1 MRFASIVKKVLA
13 FLLCLT
19 LLTSNVTVTNATSVD
34 TTDVFAEISTEMLKE
49 TKNAGQ
55 EENVSEADSDSN
67 AADLSDTESNVSGQY
82 KQSSDSD
89 GTGDTEKVKNT
100 ESSESTKV
108 TSNTGNATGTEA
120 VEGTEAIENTEVT
133 ESTEA
138 TEAIEETEKTE
149 ETEQPEL
156 KTVFDYSNDAVRV
169 VVTLSNETDLPAGA
183 ELVVAPVAVTAE
195 MEASIDKAMEG
206 GSKEKEKV
214 VAYDISFVKDGKEV
228 EPRATVQVQ
237 LSLAQVKEGD
247 SASVYHFDETKNEMV
262 DMNANTSADGEVI
275 FGTDH
280 FSKYVIVNHGDNNV
294 TVTIEHY
301 DNHKYQAQDEQSAK
315 IYSDDVCTMAPG
327 AKINDY
333 NKALNWDVDHVQVN
347 GEAFSKSELENI
359 EIHEDSVVKVFY
371 QAKNT
376 DYIGEASFYDYEV
389 IPYDKAGQQRA
400 DLSINADSNYPSGQ
414 RDNRF
419 TVGTV
424 SQNLSENQY
433 DTVTKKTGQNGTA
446 DDQHINVYTGGTG
459 ENAKKTGIVT
469 GLSDDYKEV
478 LFSVN
483 EPGVFPKD
491 GAAAAETKGL
501 TVKEGYRLKFSQ
513 SGDTYELKEVLGKE
527 DNVAATAGADFLPFG
542 NNNFYFGI
550 RYDVTFTLGDYI
562 GELNYSFTG
571 DDDLWVILDGK
582 QVVIDL
588 GGIHDALTD
597 TADLWNYIDRT
608 DKNKEHH
615 LTILYMERGAG
626 KANCNMKF
634 TLPNADVIKVVDD
647 DVPDIPP
654 EKPVDFTEKDV
665 EYHKTAKLTDWEN
678 REYQIDLDASSLATS
693 QSTVEKIQTVDAMM
707 VFDLSGSMNEILSGE
722 NHLKDI
728 GEFSS
733 VKNHLD
739 INKVYY
745 WNKYEKSGWW
755 PWTYD
760 ESVGMGTAAVSG
772 NVYAKYPVK
781 YIDGQWKKYVDG
793 SYQSISDSDV
803 MAVWTSKISALKDAA
818 SGFVTGISDT
828 SPDSLVGIATFY
840 GIGNGWNSSTE
851 GKLNHGLSK
860 VNKNEMLKSVNALFA
875 DGGTSPQKGLEHAY
889 SELQKAEDD
898 NKKYVILFSDGEPS
912 DSNDKTE
919 TEASAVKLKEAGY
932 TVITVGLGL
941 NNETATWLG
950 EKVASAGCAFTADTA
965 EELNKIFQNIQ
976 STITQSRSLT
986 GVQVTDIIDA
996 EFELTDAEI
1005 QRLRADG
1012 AQVTVNEDGTTTVT
1026 WLDQEVKPKE
1036 NSASGWQ
1043 KTIHIVAKESC
1054 LGGNNMTTNVNPN
1067 SFLSFGGTQLEL
1079 PQPTVN
1085 VKIDYQIT
1093 DTADTIFLGE
1103 NLENYAD
1110 DAEVRM
1116 KNADSAGL
1124 SQVNLTFY
1132 TDKNCKEEITQE
1144 NLKKERP
1151 KQDTAYYAKAF
1162 LPVEEATDA
1171 SNANST
1177 LNGVIYKNEA
1187 QVEAA
1192 HVDGEAYAGKYDV
1205 KVKTGTLIL
1214 TKKISKK
1221 DIRACEGDPIFTFKI
1236 TNQTTGDVYYKT
1248 LRFGENSAED
1258 QTTTAGMFNVKAQTT
1273 LEGLAQ
1279 GIYKVEELDTMG
1291 FTLKE
1296 FTADTNCASQ
1306 IAGNSAQFAVG
1317 IRSRDETCSFDAE
1330 DFVTTAADL
1339 HLQADCVNVTAKNNK
1354 TRSDGKLTDTD
1365 AVKNQFVIHE
1375 KANSTTDVDNHST
1388 TDVRK

>member
-1 MRFASIVKKVLA
+1 MKFAASVKKVIA
-13 FLLCLT
+13 FLLCLA
-19 LLTSNVTVTNATSVD
+19 LLTSNVTVTNASSVD
-34 TTDVFAEISTEMLKE
+34 TTDVFAEVSTEMLKE

-100 ESSESTKV
+100 ES
-108 TSNTGNATGTEA
+108 
-120 VEGTEAIENTEVT
+120 
-133 ESTEA
+133 TEA
-138 TEAIEETEKTE
+138 TEAIEETEETE

-156 KTVFDYSNDAVRV
+156 KMVFDYSNDAVRV

-183 ELVVAPVAVTAE
+183 ELVVAPVAVTTE

-206 GSKEKEKV
+206 ESKEKEEV

-228 EPRATVQVQ
+228 EPGATVQVQ

-247 SASVYHFDETKNEMV
+247 SASVYHFDETKNEML
-262 DMNANTSADGEVI
+262 DMNANTSADGEVT

-301 DNHKYQAQDEQSAK
+301 DNSKYQAQDEQSAK
-315 IYSDDVCTMAPG
+315 IYSDDVRTMAPG

-347 GEAFSKSELENI
+347 GKTFSKSELENI

-371 QAKNT
+371 QAKKT

-389 IPYDKAGQQRA
+389 IPYDTAGQQRA
-400 DLSINADSNYPSGQ
+400 DLSINADSNYPSE
-414 RDNRF
+414 RKDNRF

-433 DTVTKKTGQNGTA
+433 DTVTKKTGQNGTT

-513 SGDTYELKEVLGKE
+513 SGDTYELKEVLDKE

-722 NHLKDI
+722 NQLKDI

-976 STITQSRSLT
+976 STITQSRSLA

-1036 NSASGWQ
+1036 NGASGWQ

-1054 LGGNNMTTNVNPN
+1054 LGGNNVTTNVNPD

-1085 VKIDYQIT
+1085 VRIVYQIT

-1110 DAEVRM
+1110 DAAVRM
-1116 KNADSAGL
+1116 KDADSARL
-1124 SQVNLTFY
+1124 SQVYLTFY
-1132 TDKNCKEEITQE
+1132 TDKGCREEITQE
-1144 NLKKERP
+1144 NLKKEIP
-1151 KQDTAYYAKAF
+1151 KQDTTYYAKAF
-1162 LPVEEATDA
+1162 LPVEEATDD

-1248 LRFGENSAED
+1248 LRFGDNSAEN

-1317 IRSRDETCSFDAE
+1317 IRSRDEACSFDAE
-1330 DFVTTAADL
+1330 DFVTTAADS

-1375 KANSTTDVDNHST
+1375 KANSTTDVDNNFT

>member
-34 TTDVFAEISTEMLKE
+34 TTDVFAEVSTEMLKE

-100 ESSESTKV
+100 ES
-108 TSNTGNATGTEA
+108 
-120 VEGTEAIENTEVT
+120 
-133 ESTEA
+133 TEA
-138 TEAIEETEKTE
+138 TEAIEETEKTEETE

-206 GSKEKEKV
+206 ESKEKEEV

-228 EPRATVQVQ
+228 EPGATVQVQ
-237 LSLAQVKEGD
+237 LALAQVKEGD
-247 SASVYHFDETKNEMV
+247 SASVYHFDETKNEML
-262 DMNANTSADGEVI
+262 DMNANTSADGEVT

-301 DNHKYQAQDEQSAK
+301 DNSKYQAQDEQSAK

-327 AKINDY
+327 AKISDY

-400 DLSINADSNYPSGQ
+400 DLSINADSNYPSEQ
-414 RDNRF
+414 KDNRF

-433 DTVTKKTGQNGTA
+433 DTVTKKTGRNGTT

-513 SGDTYELKEVLGKE
+513 SGDTYELKEVLDKE

-654 EKPVDFTEKDV
+654 EEPVDFTEKDV
-665 EYHKTAKLTDWEN
+665 EYHKTVKLTDWEN

-722 NHLKDI
+722 NQLKDI

-733 VKNHLD
+733 VKSHLD

-760 ESVGMGTAAVSG
+760 KSVGMGTAAVSG

-803 MAVWTSKISALKDAA
+803 MAAWTSKISALKDAA

-860 VNKNEMLKSVNALFA
+860 VNKNEMLKSVNAFFA

-950 EKVASAGCAFTADTA
+950 EKVASAGCAFTAKTA

-1012 AQVTVNEDGTTTVT
+1012 AQVTVNEDGTTTIS

-1036 NSASGWQ
+1036 NGASGWQ
-1043 KTIHIVAKESC
+1043 KTIRIVAKESC

-1085 VKIDYQIT
+1085 VRIAYQIT

-1110 DAEVRM
+1110 DAAVRM
-1116 KNADSAGL
+1116 KDADSARL
-1124 SQVNLTFY
+1124 SQVYLMFY
-1132 TDKNCKEEITQE
+1132 TDKGCREEITQE

-1151 KQDTAYYAKAF
+1151 KQDTTYYAKAF
-1162 LPVEEATDA
+1162 LPVEEATDD

-1177 LNGVIYKNEA
+1177 LNDVIYKNEA

-1192 HVDGEAYAGKYDV
+1192 HADGEAYAGKYDV

-1317 IRSRDETCSFDAE
+1317 IRSRDEACSFDAE
-1330 DFVTTAADL
+1330 DFVTTAADS

-1375 KANSTTDVDNHST
+1375 KANSTTDVDNNFT

>member
-1 MRFASIVKKVLA
+1 M
-13 FLLCLT
+13 
-19 LLTSNVTVTNATSVD
+19 
-34 TTDVFAEISTEMLKE
+34 TD
-49 TKNAGQ
+49 
-55 EENVSEADSDSN
+55 
-67 AADLSDTESNVSGQY
+67 DTES
-82 KQSSDSD
+82 
-89 GTGDTEKVKNT
+89 TET
-100 ESSESTKV
+100 
-108 TSNTGNATGTEA
+108 TEA
-120 VEGTEAIENTEVT
+120 VE
-133 ESTEA
+133 
-138 TEAIEETEKTE
+138 ETEETE

-156 KTVFDYSNDAVRV
+156 KT
-169 VVTLSNETDLPAGA
+169 
-183 ELVVAPVAVTAE
+183 
-195 MEASIDKAMEG
+195 K
-206 GSKEKEKV
+206 
-214 VAYDISFVKDGKEV
+214 
-228 EPRATVQVQ
+228 
-237 LSLAQVKEGD
+237 
-247 SASVYHFDETKNEMV
+247 MV

-301 DNHKYQAQDEQSAK
+301 DNYKYQAQDEQSAK

-327 AKINDY
+327 AKISDY

-347 GEAFSKSELENI
+347 GEAFSQSELENI

-389 IPYDKAGQQRA
+389 IPYDTAGQQRA
-400 DLSINADSNYPSGQ
+400 DLSINADSNYPSEQ
-414 RDNRF
+414 KDNRF

-433 DTVTKKTGQNGTA
+433 DTVTKKTGQNGTT

-491 GAAAAETKGL
+491 GATAAKTKGL

-513 SGDTYELKEVLGKE
+513 SGDTYELKEVLDKE

-634 TLPNADVIKVVDD
+634 TLPNASVIKVVDD
-647 DVPDIPP
+647 NVPDIPP
-654 EKPVDFTEKDV
+654 EDPIDFTEKDV

-678 REYQIDLDASSLATS
+678 REYQIALDASSLATS
-693 QSTVEKIQTVDAMM
+693 QSTVEKTQTVDAMM

-722 NHLKDI
+722 NQLKDV
-728 GEFSS
+728 GKFSS
-733 VKNHLD
+733 VKNNLD

-760 ESVGMGTAAVSG
+760 KSVGMGT
-772 NVYAKYPVK
+772 YAKYPVK
-781 YIDGQWKKYVDG
+781 YVDGQWKKYVNV

-803 MAVWTSKISALKDAA
+803 IATWTSKISALKDAA

-840 GIGNGWNSSTE
+840 GIGDEWNSSTE

-860 VNKNEMLKSVNALFA
+860 VNKNEMIKSINALFA

-919 TEASAVKLKEAGY
+919 TEASAVKLKETGY

-986 GVQVTDIIDA
+986 GVQVTDVIDA

-1012 AQVTVNEDGTTTVT
+1012 AQVTVNEDGTTTVS

-1054 LGGNNMTTNVNPN
+1054 LGGNNMTTNVNPD

-1093 DTADTIFLGE
+1093 DTVDTIFLGE

-1124 SQVNLTFY
+1124 SQVYLTFY
-1132 TDKNCKEEITQE
+1132 TDKGCREEITQE
-1144 NLKKERP
+1144 NLKKEIP
-1151 KQDTAYYAKAF
+1151 KQDTTYYAKAF
-1162 LPVEEATDA
+1162 LPVEEATDD

-1192 HVDGEAYAGKYDV
+1192 QADGEAYAGKYDV
-1205 KVKTGTLIL
+1205 KVKTGTLTI

-1221 DIRACEGDPIFTFKI
+1221 DIIACEGDPIFTFKI

-1248 LRFGENSAED
+1248 LRFGENCAED

-1317 IRSRDETCSFDAE
+1317 IRSRDEACSFDAE
-1330 DFVTTAADL
+1330 DFVTTAADS

-1375 KANSTTDVDNHST
+1375 KANSTTDVDNNFT

>member
-1 MRFASIVKKVLA
+1 MKFAASVKKVIA

-34 TTDVFAEISTEMLKE
+34 TTDVFAEVSTEMLKE

-67 AADLSDTESNVSGQY
+67 AENLSD
-82 KQSSDSD
+82 
-89 GTGDTEKVKNT
+89 T

-120 VEGTEAIENTEVT
+120 VEGTETIENTEVT

-138 TEAIEETEKTE
+138 TEAIE

-206 GSKEKEKV
+206 ESKEKEEV

-228 EPRATVQVQ
+228 EPGATVQVQ
-237 LSLAQVKEGD
+237 LSLVQVKEGD

-262 DMNANTSADGEVI
+262 DMNANTSADGEVT

-301 DNHKYQAQDEQSAK
+301 DNSKYQAQDEQSAK
-315 IYSDDVCTMAPG
+315 IYSDDVRTMTPG

-333 NKALNWDVDHVQVN
+333 NKALNWDVNHVQVN
-347 GEAFSKSELENI
+347 GKTFSQSELENI

-389 IPYDKAGQQRA
+389 IPYDTVGQQRA
-400 DLSINADSNYPSGQ
+400 DLSINADSNYPSEQ
-414 RDNRF
+414 KDNRF

-433 DTVTKKTGQNGTA
+433 DTVTKKTDKNGTTT
-446 DDQHINVYTGGTG
+446 DQHINVYTGGSG

-491 GAAAAETKGL
+491 GATAAKTKGL

-513 SGDTYELKEVLGKE
+513 SGDTYELKEVLDKE

-597 TADLWNYIDRT
+597 MADLWNYIDRT

-634 TLPNADVIKVVDD
+634 TLPNASVIKVVDD

-654 EKPVDFTEKDV
+654 EGPIDFTEKDV

-722 NHLKDI
+722 NQLKDV
-728 GEFSS
+728 GKFSS
-733 VKNHLD
+733 VKNNLD

-760 ESVGMGTAAVSG
+760 KSVGMGTAAVSG

-781 YIDGQWKKYVDG
+781 YVDGQWKKYVNG

-803 MAVWTSKISALKDAA
+803 IATWTSKISALKDAA

-840 GIGNGWNSSTE
+840 GIGDEWNSSTE

-860 VNKNEMLKSVNALFA
+860 VNKNEMIKSINALFA

-889 SELQKAEDD
+889 SELQKAKDD
-898 NKKYVILFSDGEPS
+898 NRKYVILFSDGEPS
-912 DSNDKTE
+912 SNNDKTQ
-919 TEASAVKLKEAGY
+919 TEKSAEKLKGSGY

-941 NNETATWLG
+941 NKETAAWLK
-950 EKVASAGCAFTADTA
+950 EKVASAGCAFTAETA
-965 EELNKIFQNIQ
+965 EELNKIFQKIQ

-986 GVQVTDIIDA
+986 GVQVTDVIDA
-996 EFELTDAEI
+996 EFELTDAETR
-1005 QRLRADG
+1005 RLRADG
-1012 AQVTVNEDGTTTVT
+1012 AQVNVNEDGTTTIT

-1036 NSASGWQ
+1036 NGASGWQ
-1043 KTIHIVAKESC
+1043 KTIHIVAKESY
-1054 LGGNNMTTNVNPN
+1054 LGGNNVTTNVNPD

-1085 VKIDYQIT
+1085 VRIAYQIK
-1093 DTADTIFLGE
+1093 DAADTIFLGE

-1110 DAEVRM
+1110 DAAVRM

-1124 SQVNLTFY
+1124 SQVYLMFY
-1132 TDKNCKEEITQE
+1132 TDKGCRAEITQE
-1144 NLKKERP
+1144 NLKKEIP
-1151 KQDTAYYAKAF
+1151 KQDTTYYAKAF

-1192 HVDGEAYAGKYDV
+1192 HADGEAYAGKYDV
-1205 KVKTGTLIL
+1205 KVKTGTLTI

-1317 IRSRDETCSFDAE
+1317 IRSRDEACSFDVE
-1330 DFVTTAADL
+1330 DFVTTAADS

-1354 TRSDGKLTDTD
+1354 TRNDGKLTDTD

-1375 KANSTTDVDNHST
+1375 KANSTTDVDNNFT

>member
-1 MRFASIVKKVLA
+1 MKFAASVKKVIA
-13 FLLCLT
+13 FLLCLA
-19 LLTSNVTVTNATSVD
+19 LLTSDVTVTNATSVD
-34 TTDVFAEISTEMLKE
+34 TTDVFAEVSTEMLKE

-67 AADLSDTESNVSGQY
+67 AEDLSD
-82 KQSSDSD
+82 
-89 GTGDTEKVKNT
+89 T

-120 VEGTEAIENTEVT
+120 VEGTGAIENTEMT

-138 TEAIEETEKTE
+138 TEAIMETEKTE

-169 VVTLSNETDLPAGA
+169 VVTLSNETDLPADA

-206 GSKEKEKV
+206 ESKEKEEV

-228 EPRATVQVQ
+228 EPGATVQVQ

-247 SASVYHFDETKNEMV
+247 SASVYHFDETKNEML
-262 DMNANTSADGEVI
+262 DMNANTSADGEVT

-301 DNHKYQAQDEQSAK
+301 DNSKYQAQDEQSAK
-315 IYSDDVCTMAPG
+315 IYSDDVRTMTPG
-327 AKINDY
+327 AKINDF
-333 NKALNWDVDHVQVN
+333 NKALNWDVNHVQVN
-347 GEAFSKSELENI
+347 GKTFSQSELENI

-389 IPYDKAGQQRA
+389 IPYDTAGQQRA
-400 DLSINADSNYPSGQ
+400 DLSINADSNYPSEQ
-414 RDNRF
+414 KDNRF

-433 DTVTKKTGQNGTA
+433 DTVTKKTGKNGTTA
-446 DDQHINVYTGGTG
+446 DQHINVYTGGSG

-491 GAAAAETKGL
+491 GATAAKTKGL

-513 SGDTYELKEVLGKE
+513 SGDTYELKEVLDKE

-597 TADLWNYIDRT
+597 TANLWNYIDRT

-634 TLPNADVIKVVDD
+634 TLPNASVIKVVDD
-647 DVPDIPP
+647 NVPDIPP
-654 EKPVDFTEKDV
+654 EDPIDFTEKDV

-722 NHLKDI
+722 NQLKDI
-728 GEFSS
+728 REFSS
-733 VKNHLD
+733 VKNNLD

-760 ESVGMGTAAVSG
+760 KSVGMGTAAVSG

-781 YIDGQWKKYVDG
+781 YVDGQWKKYVNG

-803 MAVWTSKISALKDAA
+803 IATWTSKISALKDAA

-840 GIGNGWNSSTE
+840 GIGDEWNSSTE

-860 VNKNEMLKSVNALFA
+860 VNKNEMIKSINALFA

-889 SELQKAEDD
+889 SELQKAKDD
-898 NKKYVILFSDGEPS
+898 NRKYVILFSDGEPS
-912 DSNDKTE
+912 SNNDKTQ
-919 TEASAVKLKEAGY
+919 TEKSAEKLKGAGC

-941 NNETATWLG
+941 NNETAAWLG
-950 EKVASAGCAFTADTA
+950 EKVASAGCAFTAETA
-965 EELNKIFQNIQ
+965 EELNKIFQKIQ

-986 GVQVTDIIDA
+986 GVQVTDVIDA

-1005 QRLRADG
+1005 GRLRADG
-1012 AQVTVNEDGTTTVT
+1012 AQVNVNEDGTTTIT
-1026 WLDQEVKPKE
+1026 WLNQEVKPKK
-1036 NSASGWQ
+1036 NGAFGWQ

-1054 LGGNNMTTNVNPN
+1054 LGGNNVTTNVNPD

-1093 DTADTIFLGE
+1093 DTVDTIFLGE

-1151 KQDTAYYAKAF
+1151 EQDTTYYAKAF

-1192 HVDGEAYAGKYDV
+1192 HADGEAYAGKYDV

-1248 LRFGENSAED
+1248 LRFGENSAEE
-1258 QTTTAGMFNVKAQTT
+1258 QTTTTGMFNVKAQTT

-1317 IRSRDETCSFDAE
+1317 IRSRDEACSFDAKN
-1330 DFVTTAADL
+1330 FVTTAADL
-1339 HLQADCVNVTAKNNK
+1339 HLQADCMNVTAKNNK

-1375 KANSTTDVDNHST
+1375 KANSTTDVDNNFT

>member
-1 MRFASIVKKVLA
+1 MKFAASVKKVIA
-13 FLLCLT
+13 FLLCLA
-19 LLTSNVTVTNATSVD
+19 LLTSDVTVTNATSVD

-55 EENVSEADSDSN
+55 ESTGQEGKVSDP
-67 AADLSDTESNVSGQY
+67 
-82 KQSSDSD
+82 D
-89 GTGDTEKVKNT
+89 GTGDTEIIEGTEVISGTEEIENKEVTGNT
-100 ESSESTKV
+100 E
-108 TSNTGNATGTEA
+108 NAETTEA
-120 VEGTEAIENTEVT
+120 VENTEVT

-138 TEAIEETEKTE
+138 TEAIE

-206 GSKEKEKV
+206 ESKEKEEV

-228 EPRATVQVQ
+228 EPGATVQVQ
-237 LSLAQVKEGD
+237 LSLVQVKEGD

-262 DMNANTSADGEVI
+262 DMNANTSADGDVT

-301 DNHKYQAQDEQSAK
+301 DNSKYQAQDEQSAK
-315 IYSDDVCTMAPG
+315 IYSDDVRTMTPG

-333 NKALNWDVDHVQVN
+333 NKALNWDVNHVQVN
-347 GEAFSKSELENI
+347 GKTFSQSELENI

-389 IPYDKAGQQRA
+389 IPYDTAGQQRA
-400 DLSINADSNYPSGQ
+400 DLSINADSNYPSEQ
-414 RDNRF
+414 KDNRF

-433 DTVTKKTGQNGTA
+433 DTVTKKTGKNGTTT
-446 DDQHINVYTGGTG
+446 DQHINVYTGGSG

-491 GAAAAETKGL
+491 GATAAKTKGL

-513 SGDTYELKEVLGKE
+513 SGDTYELKEVLDKE
-527 DNVAATAGADFLPFG
+527 DNVATTAGADFFPFG

-634 TLPNADVIKVVDD
+634 TLPNASVIKVVDD
-647 DVPDIPP
+647 NVPDIPP
-654 EKPVDFTEKDV
+654 EDPIVFTEKDV

-678 REYQIDLDASSLATS
+678 REYQIVLDASSLATS
-693 QSTVEKIQTVDAMM
+693 QSTVEKTQTVDAMM

-722 NHLKDI
+722 NQLKDV
-728 GEFSS
+728 GKFSS
-733 VKNHLD
+733 VKNNLD

-760 ESVGMGTAAVSG
+760 KSVGMGTAAVSG

-781 YIDGQWKKYVDG
+781 YIDGQWKKYVNG

-803 MAVWTSKISALKDAA
+803 IATWTSKISALKDAA

-840 GIGNGWNSSTE
+840 GIGDEWNSSTE

-860 VNKNEMLKSVNALFA
+860 VNKNEMIKSINALFA

-889 SELQKAEDD
+889 SELQKAKDD
-898 NKKYVILFSDGEPS
+898 NRKYVILFSDGEPS

-950 EKVASAGCAFTADTA
+950 EKVASAGCAFTAETA
-965 EELNKIFQNIQ
+965 EELNKIFQKIQ

-986 GVQVTDIIDA
+986 GVQVTDVIDA
-996 EFELTDAEI
+996 RFELTDAEI
-1005 QRLRADG
+1005 GRLRADG
-1012 AQVTVNEDGTTTVT
+1012 AQVTVNEDGTTTIS

-1036 NSASGWQ
+1036 NGASGWQ

-1054 LGGNNMTTNVNPN
+1054 LGGNNMTTNVNPD

-1085 VKIDYQIT
+1085 VRIAYQIK
-1093 DTADTIFLGE
+1093 DAADTIFLGE

-1110 DAEVRM
+1110 DVAVRM

-1124 SQVNLTFY
+1124 SQVYLMFY
-1132 TDKNCKEEITQE
+1132 TDKGCREEITQE
-1144 NLKKERP
+1144 NLKKEIP
-1151 KQDTAYYAKAF
+1151 EQDTTYYAKAF

-1192 HVDGEAYAGKYDV
+1192 HADGEAYAGKYDV

-1221 DIRACEGDPIFTFKI
+1221 DIRASEGDPIFTFKI

-1317 IRSRDETCSFDAE
+1317 IRSRDEACSFDAKN
-1330 DFVTTAADL
+1330 FVTTAADL
-1339 HLQADCVNVTAKNNK
+1339 HLQADCVNVTARNNK

-1365 AVKNQFVIHE
+1365 VVKNQFVIHE
-1375 KANSTTDVDNHST
+1375 KATGTTDVDNNFT

>member
-19 LLTSNVTVTNATSVD
+19 LLTSNVAVTNATSVD
-34 TTDVFAEISTEMLKE
+34 TTDVFAEVSTEMLNE

-67 AADLSDTESNVSGQY
+67 AEDLSDTES
-82 KQSSDSD
+82 
-89 GTGDTEKVKNT
+89 
-100 ESSESTKV
+100 SENTKV

-120 VEGTEAIENTEVT
+120 VEGTEAIESTEVT

-138 TEAIEETEKTE
+138 TEAIE

-206 GSKEKEKV
+206 ESKEKEEV

-228 EPRATVQVQ
+228 EPGATVQVQ
-237 LSLAQVKEGD
+237 LSLVQVKEGD

-262 DMNANTSADGEVI
+262 DMNANTSADGEVT

-301 DNHKYQAQDEQSAK
+301 DNSKYQAQDEQSAK
-315 IYSDDVCTMAPG
+315 IYSDDVRTMTPG

-333 NKALNWDVDHVQVN
+333 NKALNWDVNHVQVN
-347 GEAFSKSELENI
+347 GKTFSQSELENI

-389 IPYDKAGQQRA
+389 IPYDTAGQQRA
-400 DLSINADSNYPSGQ
+400 DLSINADSNYPSEQ
-414 RDNRF
+414 KDNRF

-433 DTVTKKTGQNGTA
+433 DTVTKKTGQNGTTT
-446 DDQHINVYTGGTG
+446 DQHINVYTGGSG

-491 GAAAAETKGL
+491 GATAAKTKGL

-513 SGDTYELKEVLGKE
+513 SGDTYELKEVLDKE

-654 EKPVDFTEKDV
+654 EEPVDFTEKDV

-693 QSTVEKIQTVDAMM
+693 QSTVEKTQTVDAMM

-722 NHLKDI
+722 NQLKDV
-728 GEFSS
+728 GKFRS
-733 VKNHLD
+733 VKNNLD

-760 ESVGMGTAAVSG
+760 KSVGMGTAAVSG

-781 YIDGQWKKYVDG
+781 YIDGQWKKYVNG

-803 MAVWTSKISALKDAA
+803 IATWTSKISALKDAA
-818 SGFVTGISDT
+818 SGFVTGISNT

-840 GIGNGWNSSTE
+840 GIGDEWNSSTE

-860 VNKNEMLKSVNALFA
+860 VNKNEMIKSINALFA

-889 SELQKAEDD
+889 SELQKAKDD
-898 NKKYVILFSDGEPS
+898 NRKYVILFSDGEPS
-912 DSNDKTE
+912 SNNDKTQ
-919 TEASAVKLKEAGY
+919 TEKSAEKLKGAGY

-941 NNETATWLG
+941 NKETAAWLG
-950 EKVASAGCAFTADTA
+950 EKVASAGCAFTAESA
-965 EELNKIFQNIQ
+965 EELNKIFQKIQ

-986 GVQVTDIIDA
+986 GVQVTDVIDA
-996 EFELTDAEI
+996 EFELTDAETR
-1005 QRLRADG
+1005 RLRADG
-1012 AQVTVNEDGTTTVT
+1012 AQVTVNEDGTTTIS

-1036 NSASGWQ
+1036 NGASGWQ

-1054 LGGNNMTTNVNPN
+1054 LGGNNMTTNVNPD

-1093 DTADTIFLGE
+1093 DTVDTIFLGE

-1116 KNADSAGL
+1116 KNADSAGM

-1144 NLKKERP
+1144 NLKKEIP
-1151 KQDTAYYAKAF
+1151 KQDTTYYAKAF

-1192 HVDGEAYAGKYDV
+1192 HADGEAYAGKYDV

-1221 DIRACEGDPIFTFKI
+1221 DIRAYEGDPIFTFKI

-1248 LRFGENSAED
+1248 LRFGEKSAEE
-1258 QTTTAGMFNVKAQTT
+1258 QNTTAGMFNVKAQTT

-1317 IRSRDETCSFDAE
+1317 IRSRDEACSFDAKN
-1330 DFVTTAADL
+1330 FVTTAADL

-1375 KANSTTDVDNHST
+1375 KANSTTDVDNNFT

>member
-1 MRFASIVKKVLA
+1 MKFAASVKKVIA
-13 FLLCLT
+13 FLLCLA
-19 LLTSNVTVTNATSVD
+19 LLTSDVTVTNATSVD

-67 AADLSDTESNVSGQY
+67 AEDLSD
-82 KQSSDSD
+82 
-89 GTGDTEKVKNT
+89 T

-138 TEAIEETEKTE
+138 TEAIEQ
-149 ETEQPEL
+149 TEQPEL

-169 VVTLSNETDLPAGA
+169 IVTLSNETDLPAGA

-206 GSKEKEKV
+206 GSKEKAEV

-228 EPRATVQVQ
+228 EPGATVQVQ
-237 LSLAQVKEGD
+237 LSLVQVKEGD

-262 DMNANTSADGEVI
+262 DMNANTSADGEVT

-301 DNHKYQAQDEQSAK
+301 DNSKYQAQDEQSAK
-315 IYSDDVCTMAPG
+315 IYSDDVRTMTPG

-333 NKALNWDVDHVQVN
+333 NKALNWDVNHVQVN
-347 GEAFSKSELENI
+347 GKTFSQSELENI

-389 IPYDKAGQQRA
+389 IPYDTAGQQRA
-400 DLSINADSNYPSGQ
+400 DLSINADSNYPSEQ
-414 RDNRF
+414 KDNRF

-433 DTVTKKTGQNGTA
+433 DTVTKKTGKNGTTT
-446 DDQHINVYTGGTG
+446 DQHINVYTGGSG

-491 GAAAAETKGL
+491 GATAAKTKGL

-513 SGDTYELKEVLGKE
+513 SGDTYELKEVLDKE

-634 TLPNADVIKVVDD
+634 TLPNASVIKVVDD
-647 DVPDIPP
+647 NVPDIPP
-654 EKPVDFTEKDV
+654 EEPVDFTEKDV

-722 NHLKDI
+722 NQLKDI

-733 VKNHLD
+733 VKNNLD

-760 ESVGMGTAAVSG
+760 KSVGMGTAAVSG

-781 YIDGQWKKYVDG
+781 YVDGQWKKYVNV

-803 MAVWTSKISALKDAA
+803 IATWTSKISALKDAA

-840 GIGNGWNSSTE
+840 GIGDEWNSSTE

-860 VNKNEMLKSVNALFA
+860 VNKNEMIKSINALFA

-889 SELQKAEDD
+889 SELQKAKDD
-898 NKKYVILFSDGEPS
+898 NRKYVILFSDGEPS
-912 DSNDKTE
+912 SNNDKTQ
-919 TEASAVKLKEAGY
+919 TEKSAEKLKGAGY

-941 NNETATWLG
+941 NKETAAWLG
-950 EKVASAGCAFTADTA
+950 EKVASAGCAFTAETA
-965 EELNKIFQNIQ
+965 EELNKIFQKIQ

-986 GVQVTDIIDA
+986 GVQVTDVIDA
-996 EFELTDAEI
+996 RFELTDAETR
-1005 QRLRADG
+1005 RLRADG
-1012 AQVTVNEDGTTTVT
+1012 AQVNVNEDGTTTIT

-1036 NSASGWQ
+1036 NGASGWQ

-1054 LGGNNMTTNVNPN
+1054 LGGNNMTTNVNPD

-1085 VKIDYQIT
+1085 VRIAYQIK
-1093 DTADTIFLGE
+1093 DAADTIFLGE

-1110 DAEVRM
+1110 DAAVRM

-1144 NLKKERP
+1144 NLKKEIP
-1151 KQDTAYYAKAF
+1151 KQDTTYYAKAF

-1192 HVDGEAYAGKYDV
+1192 HADGEAYAGKYDV

-1236 TNQTTGDVYYKT
+1236 TNQTTGDVYYQT

-1258 QTTTAGMFNVKAQTT
+1258 QTTTTGMFNVKAQTT

-1317 IRSRDETCSFDAE
+1317 IRSRDEACSFDAE

-1375 KANSTTDVDNHST
+1375 KATGTTDVDNNFT

>member
-1 MRFASIVKKVLA
+1 MKFAASVKKVIA
-13 FLLCLT
+13 FLLCLA
-19 LLTSNVTVTNATSVD
+19 LLTSDVTVTNATSVD
-34 TTDVFAEISTEMLKE
+34 TTDVFAEVSTEMLKE

-55 EENVSEADSDSN
+55 EENVSEEDSDSN

-89 GTGDTEKVKNT
+89 RTGDTEKVKNT

-108 TSNTGNATGTEA
+108 TSNAGNATGTEA
-120 VEGTEAIENTEVT
+120 VEG
-133 ESTEA
+133 

-206 GSKEKEKV
+206 ESKEKEEV

-228 EPRATVQVQ
+228 EPGATVQVQ

-247 SASVYHFDETKNEMV
+247 SASVYHFDETKNEML

-301 DNHKYQAQDEQSAK
+301 DNSKYQAQDEQSAK
-315 IYSDDVCTMAPG
+315 IYSDDVRTMAPG

-347 GEAFSKSELENI
+347 GEAFSKSKLENI

-400 DLSINADSNYPSGQ
+400 DLSINADSNYPSEQ
-414 RDNRF
+414 KDNRF

-433 DTVTKKTGQNGTA
+433 DTVTKKTGQNGTT

-491 GAAAAETKGL
+491 GATAAETKGL

-513 SGDTYELKEVLGKE
+513 SGDTYELKEVLDKE

-1036 NSASGWQ
+1036 NGASGWQ

-1054 LGGNNMTTNVNPN
+1054 LGGNNVTTNVNPD

-1085 VKIDYQIT
+1085 VRIAYQIT

-1317 IRSRDETCSFDAE
+1317 IRSRDEACSFDVE
-1330 DFVTTAADL
+1330 DFVTTAADS

-1354 TRSDGKLTDTD
+1354 TRNDGKLTDTD

-1375 KANSTTDVDNHST
+1375 KANSTTDVDNNFT

>member
-34 TTDVFAEISTEMLKE
+34 TTDVFAEVSTEMLKE

-67 AADLSDTESNVSGQY
+67 AADLSDTESNVGGQY

-100 ESSESTKV
+100 ES
-108 TSNTGNATGTEA
+108 
-120 VEGTEAIENTEVT
+120 
-133 ESTEA
+133 TEA
-138 TEAIEETEKTE
+138 TEAIEETEKTEETE

-206 GSKEKEKV
+206 ESKEKEEV

-228 EPRATVQVQ
+228 EPGATVQVQ

-247 SASVYHFDETKNEMV
+247 SASVYHFDETKNEML
-262 DMNANTSADGEVI
+262 DMNANTSADGEVT

-301 DNHKYQAQDEQSAK
+301 DNSKYQAQDEQSAK

-327 AKINDY
+327 AKISDY

-347 GEAFSKSELENI
+347 GEAFSQSELENI

-389 IPYDKAGQQRA
+389 IPYDTAGQQRA
-400 DLSINADSNYPSGQ
+400 DLSINADSNYPSEQ
-414 RDNRF
+414 KDNRF

-433 DTVTKKTGQNGTA
+433 DTVTKKAGQNGIT

-513 SGDTYELKEVLGKE
+513 SGDTYELKEVLDKE

-654 EKPVDFTEKDV
+654 EEPVDFTEKDV
-665 EYHKTAKLTDWEN
+665 EYHKTVKLTDWEN

-722 NHLKDI
+722 NQLKDI

-733 VKNHLD
+733 VKSHLD

-760 ESVGMGTAAVSG
+760 KSVGMGTAAVSG

-803 MAVWTSKISALKDAA
+803 MAAWTSKISALKDAA

-851 GKLNHGLSK
+851 GKLNHSLSK

-1012 AQVTVNEDGTTTVT
+1012 AQVTVNEDGTTTIS

-1085 VKIDYQIT
+1085 VRIAYQIT

-1110 DAEVRM
+1110 DAAVRM
-1116 KNADSAGL
+1116 KDADSARM
-1124 SQVNLTFY
+1124 SQVYLMFY
-1132 TDKNCKEEITQE
+1132 TDKGCREEITQE

-1151 KQDTAYYAKAF
+1151 KQDTTYYAKAF
-1162 LPVEEATDA
+1162 LPVEEATDD

-1317 IRSRDETCSFDAE
+1317 IRSRDEACSFDAE
-1330 DFVTTAADL
+1330 DFVTTAADS

>member
-1 MRFASIVKKVLA
+1 MKFAASVKKVIA

-34 TTDVFAEISTEMLKE
+34 TTDVFAEVSTEMLKE

-67 AADLSDTESNVSGQY
+67 AEDLSD
-82 KQSSDSD
+82 
-89 GTGDTEKVKNT
+89 T

-108 TSNTGNATGTEA
+108 TSNTGNAIGTEA

-133 ESTEA
+133 ENTEA
-138 TEAIEETEKTE
+138 TEAIEETEKIE

-206 GSKEKEKV
+206 ESKEKAEV

-228 EPRATVQVQ
+228 EPGATVQVQ
-237 LSLAQVKEGD
+237 LSLVQVKEGD

-262 DMNANTSADGEVI
+262 DMNANTSADGEVT

-301 DNHKYQAQDEQSAK
+301 DNSKYQAQDEQSAK
-315 IYSDDVCTMAPG
+315 IYSDDVRTMTPG

-333 NKALNWDVDHVQVN
+333 NKALNWDVNHVQVN
-347 GEAFSKSELENI
+347 GKTFSQSELENI

-389 IPYDKAGQQRA
+389 IPYDTAGQQRA
-400 DLSINADSNYPSGQ
+400 DLSINADSNYPSEQ
-414 RDNRF
+414 KDNRF

-433 DTVTKKTGQNGTA
+433 DTVTKKTGKNGTTT
-446 DDQHINVYTGGTG
+446 DQHINVYTGGSG

-491 GAAAAETKGL
+491 GATAAKTKGL

-513 SGDTYELKEVLGKE
+513 SGDTYELKEVLDKE
-527 DNVAATAGADFLPFG
+527 DNVATTAGADFFPFG

-634 TLPNADVIKVVDD
+634 TLPNASVIKVVDD
-647 DVPDIPP
+647 NVPDIPP
-654 EKPVDFTEKDV
+654 EDPIDFTEKDV

-678 REYQIDLDASSLATS
+678 REYQIALDASSLATS
-693 QSTVEKIQTVDAMM
+693 QSTVEKTQTVDAMM

-722 NHLKDI
+722 NQLKDV
-728 GEFSS
+728 GKFSS
-733 VKNHLD
+733 VKNNLD

-760 ESVGMGTAAVSG
+760 KSVGMGTAAVSG

-781 YIDGQWKKYVDG
+781 YVDGQWKKYVNG

-803 MAVWTSKISALKDAA
+803 IATWTSKISALKDAA

-840 GIGNGWNSSTE
+840 GIGDEWNSSTE

-860 VNKNEMLKSVNALFA
+860 VNKNEMIKSINALFA

-889 SELQKAEDD
+889 SELQKAKDD

-912 DSNDKTE
+912 SNNDKTQ
-919 TEASAVKLKEAGY
+919 TEKSAEKLKGAGY

-941 NNETATWLG
+941 NKETAAWLG
-950 EKVASAGCAFTADTA
+950 EKVASAGCAFTAETA
-965 EELNKIFQNIQ
+965 EELNKIFQKIQ

-986 GVQVTDIIDA
+986 GVQVTDVIDA
-996 EFELTDAEI
+996 EFELTDAETR
-1005 QRLRADG
+1005 RLRADG
-1012 AQVTVNEDGTTTVT
+1012 AQVTVNEDGTTTIS

-1036 NSASGWQ
+1036 NGASGWQ
-1043 KTIHIVAKESC
+1043 KTIHIVAKESY
-1054 LGGNNMTTNVNPN
+1054 LGGNNVTTNVNPD

-1085 VKIDYQIT
+1085 VKIDYQIK
-1093 DTADTIFLGE
+1093 DTVDTIFLGE

-1144 NLKKERP
+1144 NLKKEIP
-1151 KQDTAYYAKAF
+1151 KQDTTYYAKAF

-1192 HVDGEAYAGKYDV
+1192 HADGEAYAGKYDV

-1317 IRSRDETCSFDAE
+1317 IRSRDEACSFDAKN
-1330 DFVTTAADL
+1330 FVTTAADL

-1375 KANSTTDVDNHST
+1375 KATGTTDVDNNFT

>member
-34 TTDVFAEISTEMLKE
+34 ITDVFAEVSTEMLKE

-55 EENVSEADSDSN
+55 EANVSEADSDSN
-67 AADLSDTESNVSGQY
+67 AEDLSD
-82 KQSSDSD
+82 
-89 GTGDTEKVKNT
+89 T

-108 TSNTGNATGTEA
+108 TSNTGNATRTEA
-120 VEGTEAIENTEVT
+120 VEGTEAIENTEET

-149 ETEQPEL
+149 QTEQPEL

-206 GSKEKEKV
+206 ESKEKEEV
-214 VAYDISFVKDGKEV
+214 VAYDISFVKEGKEV
-228 EPRATVQVQ
+228 EPGATVQVQ
-237 LSLAQVKEGD
+237 LSLVQVKEGD

-262 DMNANTSADGEVI
+262 DMNANTSADGEVT

-301 DNHKYQAQDEQSAK
+301 DNSKYQAQDEQSAK
-315 IYSDDVCTMAPG
+315 IYSDDVRTMTPG

-333 NKALNWDVDHVQVN
+333 NKALNWDVNHVQVN
-347 GEAFSKSELENI
+347 GKTFSQSELENI

-389 IPYDKAGQQRA
+389 IPYDTAGQQRA
-400 DLSINADSNYPSGQ
+400 DLSINADSNYPSEQ
-414 RDNRF
+414 KDNRF

-433 DTVTKKTGQNGTA
+433 DTVTKKTGQNGTTT
-446 DDQHINVYTGGTG
+446 DQHINVYTGGSG

-491 GAAAAETKGL
+491 GATAAKTKGL

-513 SGDTYELKEVLGKE
+513 SGDTYELKEVLDKE

-597 TADLWNYIDRT
+597 TVNLWNYIDRT

-654 EKPVDFTEKDV
+654 EEPVDFTEKDV

-678 REYQIDLDASSLATS
+678 REYQINLDASSLATS

-722 NHLKDI
+722 NQLKDV
-728 GEFSS
+728 GKFSS
-733 VKNHLD
+733 VKNNLD

-760 ESVGMGTAAVSG
+760 KSVGMGTAAVSG

-781 YIDGQWKKYVDG
+781 YVDGQWKKYVNV

-803 MAVWTSKISALKDAA
+803 IATWTSKISALKDAA

-840 GIGNGWNSSTE
+840 GIGDEWNSSTE

-860 VNKNEMLKSVNALFA
+860 VNKNEMIKSINALFA

-889 SELQKAEDD
+889 SELQKAKDD
-898 NKKYVILFSDGEPS
+898 NRKYVILFSDGEPS
-912 DSNDKTE
+912 SNNDKTQ
-919 TEASAVKLKEAGY
+919 TEKSAEKLKGAGY

-941 NNETATWLG
+941 NKETATWLK
-950 EKVASAGCAFTADTA
+950 EKVASTDCAFTAETA
-965 EELNKIFQNIQ
+965 EELNKIFQKIQ
-976 STITQSRSLT
+976 STITQSRSMT
-986 GVQVTDIIDA
+986 GVQVTDVIDA

-1012 AQVTVNEDGTTTVT
+1012 AQVTVNEDGTTTIS

-1036 NSASGWQ
+1036 NGASGWQ

-1054 LGGNNMTTNVNPN
+1054 LGGNNVTTNVNPD

-1085 VKIDYQIT
+1085 VRIAYQIT
-1093 DTADTIFLGE
+1093 DTVDTIFLGE

-1110 DAEVRM
+1110 DAAVRM
-1116 KNADSAGL
+1116 KNADSVGL

-1144 NLKKERP
+1144 NLKKEIP
-1151 KQDTAYYAKAF
+1151 EQDTTYYAKAF
-1162 LPVEEATDA
+1162 LPVEEATDD

-1192 HVDGEAYAGKYDV
+1192 HADGEAYAGKYDV

-1248 LRFGENSAED
+1248 LRFGENSAEE

-1317 IRSRDETCSFDAE
+1317 IRSRDEACSFDAKN
-1330 DFVTTAADL
+1330 FVTTAADL

-1375 KANSTTDVDNHST
+1375 KANSTTDVDNNFI

>member
-1 MRFASIVKKVLA
+1 MKFAASVKKVIA
-13 FLLCLT
+13 FLLCLA
-19 LLTSNVTVTNATSVD
+19 LLTSDVTVTNATSVD
-34 TTDVFAEISTEMLKE
+34 TTDVFAEISTEMLNE

-89 GTGDTEKVKNT
+89 GTGDTEKVKN
-100 ESSESTKV
+100 
-108 TSNTGNATGTEA
+108 
-120 VEGTEAIENTEVT
+120 T

-195 MEASIDKAMEG
+195 MEASIDKAMSG
-206 GSKEKEKV
+206 GAKEKEEV

-228 EPRATVQVQ
+228 EPGATVQVQ

-247 SASVYHFDETKNEMV
+247 TASVYHFDETKNEMV

-301 DNHKYQAQDEQSAK
+301 DNYKYQAQDEQSAK
-315 IYSDDVCTMAPG
+315 IYSDDVRTMAPG

-400 DLSINADSNYPSGQ
+400 DLSINADSNYPPEQ
-414 RDNRF
+414 KDNRF

-433 DTVTKKTGQNGTA
+433 DTVTKKAGQNGIT

-513 SGDTYELKEVLGKE
+513 SGDTYELKEVLDKE

-722 NHLKDI
+722 NQLKDI

-1012 AQVTVNEDGTTTVT
+1012 AQVTVNEDGTTTVS

-1085 VKIDYQIT
+1085 VRIAYQIT

-1103 NLENYAD
+1103 NLENYAE
-1110 DAEVRM
+1110 DAAVRM
-1116 KNADSAGL
+1116 KDADSARL
-1124 SQVNLTFY
+1124 SQVYLMFY
-1132 TDKNCKEEITQE
+1132 TDKGCREEITQE
-1144 NLKKERP
+1144 NLKKEIP
-1151 KQDTAYYAKAF
+1151 KQDTTYYAKAF
-1162 LPVEEATDA
+1162 LPVEEATDD

-1317 IRSRDETCSFDAE
+1317 IRSRDEACSFDVE
-1330 DFVTTAADL
+1330 DFVTTAADS

-1375 KANSTTDVDNHST
+1375 KANSTTDVDNNFT

>member
-34 TTDVFAEISTEMLKE
+34 TTDVFAEVSTEMLKE

-67 AADLSDTESNVSGQY
+67 AANLSDTESNVSGQY

-100 ESSESTKV
+100 ES
-108 TSNTGNATGTEA
+108 
-120 VEGTEAIENTEVT
+120 
-133 ESTEA
+133 TEA
-138 TEAIEETEKTE
+138 TEAIEETEKTEETE

-206 GSKEKEKV
+206 ESKEKEEV

-228 EPRATVQVQ
+228 EPGATVQVQ

-247 SASVYHFDETKNEMV
+247 SASVYHFDETKNEML
-262 DMNANTSADGEVI
+262 DMNANTSADGEVT

-301 DNHKYQAQDEQSAK
+301 DNSKYQAQDEQSAK

-327 AKINDY
+327 AKISDY
-333 NKALNWDVDHVQVN
+333 NKALNWDVNHVQVN
-347 GEAFSKSELENI
+347 GKTFSQSELENI

-389 IPYDKAGQQRA
+389 IPYDTAGQQRA
-400 DLSINADSNYPSGQ
+400 DLSINADSNYPSEQ
-414 RDNRF
+414 KDNRF

-433 DTVTKKTGQNGTA
+433 DTVTKKTGQNGTT

-513 SGDTYELKEVLGKE
+513 SGDTYELKEVLDKE

-597 TADLWNYIDRT
+597 TVNLWNYIDRT

-634 TLPNADVIKVVDD
+634 TLPNASVIKVVDD
-647 DVPDIPP
+647 NVPDIPP
-654 EKPVDFTEKDV
+654 EEPVDFTEKDV

-722 NHLKDI
+722 NQLKDI

-733 VKNHLD
+733 VKNNLD

-760 ESVGMGTAAVSG
+760 KSVGMGTAAVSG

-781 YIDGQWKKYVDG
+781 YVDGQWKKYVNG

-803 MAVWTSKISALKDAA
+803 IATWTSKISALKDAA

-840 GIGNGWNSSTE
+840 GIGDEWNSSTE
-851 GKLNHGLSK
+851 GKLNHSLSK
-860 VNKNEMLKSVNALFA
+860 VNKNEMIKSINALFA

-889 SELQKAEDD
+889 SELQKAKDD
-898 NKKYVILFSDGEPS
+898 NRKYVILFSDGEPS
-912 DSNDKTE
+912 SNNDKTQ
-919 TEASAVKLKEAGY
+919 TEKSAEKLKGAGY

-941 NNETATWLG
+941 NKETATWLK
-950 EKVASAGCAFTADTA
+950 EKVASAGCAFTAETA
-965 EELNKIFQNIQ
+965 EELNKIFQKIQ

-986 GVQVTDIIDA
+986 GVQVTDVIDA

-1005 QRLRADG
+1005 GRLRADG
-1012 AQVTVNEDGTTTVT
+1012 AQVNVNEDGTTTIS

-1036 NSASGWQ
+1036 NGASGWQ

-1054 LGGNNMTTNVNPN
+1054 LGGNNMTTNVNPD

-1085 VKIDYQIT
+1085 VRIAYQIK
-1093 DTADTIFLGE
+1093 DAADTIFLGE
-1103 NLENYAD
+1103 SLENYAD

-1144 NLKKERP
+1144 NLKKEIP
-1151 KQDTAYYAKAF
+1151 EQDTTYYAKAF
-1162 LPVEEATDA
+1162 LPVEEATDD

-1192 HVDGEAYAGKYDV
+1192 HADGEAYAGKYDI
-1205 KVKTGTLIL
+1205 KVKTGTLTI

-1317 IRSRDETCSFDAE
+1317 IRSRDETCSFDAK

-1375 KANSTTDVDNHST
+1375 KATGTTDVDNNFT

>member
-34 TTDVFAEISTEMLKE
+34 TTDVFAEVSTEMLKE

-55 EENVSEADSDSN
+55 EENVSEEDSDSN

-108 TSNTGNATGTEA
+108 TSNAGNATGTEA
-120 VEGTEAIENTEVT
+120 VEG
-133 ESTEA
+133 

-195 MEASIDKAMEG
+195 MEASIDKAMSG
-206 GSKEKEKV
+206 GAKEKEEV

-228 EPRATVQVQ
+228 EPGATVQVQ

-247 SASVYHFDETKNEMV
+247 TASVYHFDETKNEMV

-301 DNHKYQAQDEQSAK
+301 DNYKYQAQDEQSAK
-315 IYSDDVCTMAPG
+315 IYSDDVRTMAPG

-400 DLSINADSNYPSGQ
+400 DLSINADSNYPSEQ
-414 RDNRF
+414 KDNRF

-433 DTVTKKTGQNGTA
+433 DTVTKKTGQNGTT

-491 GAAAAETKGL
+491 GATAAGTKGL

-513 SGDTYELKEVLGKE
+513 SGDTYELKEVLDKE

-781 YIDGQWKKYVDG
+781 YIDGQWKKYVDD

-803 MAVWTSKISALKDAA
+803 IAAWTSKISALKDAA

-860 VNKNEMLKSVNALFA
+860 VNKDEMLKSINALFA

-898 NKKYVILFSDGEPS
+898 NKKYVILFSGGEPS

-1012 AQVTVNEDGTTTVT
+1012 AQVTVNEDGTTTVS
-1026 WLDQEVKPKE
+1026 WLNQEVKPKE

-1054 LGGNNMTTNVNPN
+1054 LGGNNMTTNVNPD

-1110 DAEVRM
+1110 DAAVRM

-1144 NLKKERP
+1144 NLKKEIP
-1151 KQDTAYYAKAF
+1151 KQDTTYYAKAF
-1162 LPVEEATDA
+1162 LLVEEATDA

-1317 IRSRDETCSFDAE
+1317 IRSRDEVCSFDAE

-1339 HLQADCVNVTAKNNK
+1339 HLQADRVNVTAKNNK

-1375 KANSTTDVDNHST
+1375 KANSTTDVDNNFT

>member
-1 MRFASIVKKVLA
+1 MKFAASVKKVIA
-13 FLLCLT
+13 FLLCLA
-19 LLTSNVTVTNATSVD
+19 LLTSDVTVTNATSVD
-34 TTDVFAEISTEMLKE
+34 TTDVFAEVSTEMLKE

-100 ESSESTKV
+100 ES
-108 TSNTGNATGTEA
+108 
-120 VEGTEAIENTEVT
+120 
-133 ESTEA
+133 TEA

-183 ELVVAPVAVTAE
+183 ELVVASVAVTAE

-206 GSKEKEKV
+206 ESKEKEEV

-228 EPRATVQVQ
+228 EPGATVQVQ

-347 GEAFSKSELENI
+347 GKTFSKSELENI

-371 QAKNT
+371 QAKKT

-389 IPYDKAGQQRA
+389 IPYDTAGQQRA
-400 DLSINADSNYPSGQ
+400 DLSINADSNYPSE
-414 RDNRF
+414 RKDNRF

-433 DTVTKKTGQNGTA
+433 DTVTKKTGQNGTT

-513 SGDTYELKEVLGKE
+513 SGDTYELKEVLDKE

-722 NHLKDI
+722 NQLKDI

-1012 AQVTVNEDGTTTVT
+1012 AQVTVNEDGTTTVS

-1085 VKIDYQIT
+1085 VRIAYQIT

-1103 NLENYAD
+1103 NLENYAE
-1110 DAEVRM
+1110 DAAVRM
-1116 KNADSAGL
+1116 KDADSARL
-1124 SQVNLTFY
+1124 SQVYLMFY
-1132 TDKNCKEEITQE
+1132 TDKGCREEITQE
-1144 NLKKERP
+1144 NLKKEIP
-1151 KQDTAYYAKAF
+1151 KQDTTYYAKAF
-1162 LPVEEATDA
+1162 LPVEEATDD

-1317 IRSRDETCSFDAE
+1317 IRSRDEACSFDVE
-1330 DFVTTAADL
+1330 DFVTTAADS

-1375 KANSTTDVDNHST
+1375 KANSTTDVDNNFT

>member
-1 MRFASIVKKVLA
+1 MRFASIVKKVLV

-34 TTDVFAEISTEMLKE
+34 TTDVFAEVSTEMLKE

-67 AADLSDTESNVSGQY
+67 AEDLSD
-82 KQSSDSD
+82 
-89 GTGDTEKVKNT
+89 T

-108 TSNTGNATGTEA
+108 TSNAGNATGTEA
-120 VEGTEAIENTEVT
+120 VEG
-133 ESTEA
+133 

-206 GSKEKEKV
+206 ESKEKEEV

-228 EPRATVQVQ
+228 EPGATVQVQ

-247 SASVYHFDETKNEMV
+247 SASVYHFDETKNEML
-262 DMNANTSADGEVI
+262 DMNANTSADGEVT

-301 DNHKYQAQDEQSAK
+301 DNSKYQAQDEQSAK
-315 IYSDDVCTMAPG
+315 IYSDDVRTMAPG

-414 RDNRF
+414 KDNRF

-433 DTVTKKTGQNGTA
+433 DTVTKKTGQNGTT

-513 SGDTYELKEVLGKE
+513 SGDTYELKEVLDKE
-527 DNVAATAGADFLPFG
+527 DNVAATAGADFMPFG

-597 TADLWNYIDRT
+597 TVDLWNYIDRT
-608 DKNKEHH
+608 DKSKEHH

-722 NHLKDI
+722 NQLKDI

-793 SYQSISDSDV
+793 SYQSISESDV
-803 MAVWTSKISALKDAA
+803 IAAWTSKISALKDAA

-986 GVQVTDIIDA
+986 GVQVTDVIDA

-1012 AQVTVNEDGTTTVT
+1012 AQVTVNEDGTTTVS

-1036 NSASGWQ
+1036 NGASGWQ

-1085 VKIDYQIT
+1085 VRIAYQIT

-1144 NLKKERP
+1144 NLKKEIP
-1151 KQDTAYYAKAF
+1151 KQDTTYYAKAF
-1162 LPVEEATDA
+1162 LPVEEATDD

-1205 KVKTGTLIL
+1205 KVKTGTLKL

-1317 IRSRDETCSFDAE
+1317 IRSRDEACSFDAE
-1330 DFVTTAADL
+1330 DFVTTAADS
-1339 HLQADCVNVTAKNNK
+1339 HVQADGVTVTAKNNK

-1375 KANSTTDVDNHST
+1375 KANSTTDVDNNFT

>member
-1 MRFASIVKKVLA
+1 MKFAASVKKVIA
-13 FLLCLT
+13 FLLCLA
-19 LLTSNVTVTNATSVD
+19 LLTSDVTVTNATSVD
-34 TTDVFAEISTEMLKE
+34 TTDVFAEVSTEMLKE

-108 TSNTGNATGTEA
+108 TSNAGNAIGTEA

-133 ESTEA
+133 DDTESTET
-138 TEAIEETEKTE
+138 TEAVEETE

-195 MEASIDKAMEG
+195 MEASIDKAMSG
-206 GSKEKEKV
+206 GAKEKEEV

-228 EPRATVQVQ
+228 EPGATVQVQ

-247 SASVYHFDETKNEMV
+247 TASVYHFDETKNEMV

-301 DNHKYQAQDEQSAK
+301 DNYKYQAQDEQSAK
-315 IYSDDVCTMAPG
+315 IYSDDVRTMAPG

-400 DLSINADSNYPSGQ
+400 DLSINADSNYPPEQ
-414 RDNRF
+414 KDNRF

-433 DTVTKKTGQNGTA
+433 DTVTKKAGQNGIT

-513 SGDTYELKEVLGKE
+513 SGDTYELKEVLDKE

-722 NHLKDI
+722 NQLKDI

-781 YIDGQWKKYVDG
+781 YIDGLWKKYVDG
-793 SYQSISDSDV
+793 SYQSISESDV

-986 GVQVTDIIDA
+986 GVQVTDVIDA

-1012 AQVTVNEDGTTTVT
+1012 AQVTVNEDGTTTVS

-1085 VKIDYQIT
+1085 VRIAYQIT

-1162 LPVEEATDA
+1162 LPVEEATDD

-1317 IRSRDETCSFDAE
+1317 IRSRDEACSFDAE
-1330 DFVTTAADL
+1330 DFVTTAADS

>member
-1 MRFASIVKKVLA
+1 MKFAASVKKVIA
-13 FLLCLT
+13 FLLCLA
-19 LLTSNVTVTNATSVD
+19 LLTSDVTVTNATSVD

-67 AADLSDTESNVSGQY
+67 AEDLSD
-82 KQSSDSD
+82 
-89 GTGDTEKVKNT
+89 T

-120 VEGTEAIENTEVT
+120 VEGTGAIENTEVT

-138 TEAIEETEKTE
+138 TEAIVETEKTE

-206 GSKEKEKV
+206 ESKEKEEV
-214 VAYDISFVKDGKEV
+214 VAYDISFVKEGKEV
-228 EPRATVQVQ
+228 EPGATVQVQ
-237 LSLAQVKEGD
+237 LSLVQVKEGD

-262 DMNANTSADGEVI
+262 DMNANTSADGEVT

-301 DNHKYQAQDEQSAK
+301 DNSKYQAQDEQSAK
-315 IYSDDVCTMAPG
+315 IYSDDVRTMTPG

-333 NKALNWDVDHVQVN
+333 NKALNWDVNHVQVN
-347 GEAFSKSELENI
+347 GKTFSQSELENI

-389 IPYDKAGQQRA
+389 IPYDTAGQQRA
-400 DLSINADSNYPSGQ
+400 DLSINADSNYPSEQ
-414 RDNRF
+414 KDNRF

-433 DTVTKKTGQNGTA
+433 DTVTKKTDKNGTTT
-446 DDQHINVYTGGTG
+446 DQHINVYTGGSG

-491 GAAAAETKGL
+491 GATAAKTKGL

-513 SGDTYELKEVLGKE
+513 SGDTYELKEVLDKE
-527 DNVAATAGADFLPFG
+527 DNVAATAGEDFLPFG

-634 TLPNADVIKVVDD
+634 TLPNASVIKVVDD
-647 DVPDIPP
+647 NVPDIPP
-654 EKPVDFTEKDV
+654 EDPIVFTEKDV

-678 REYQIDLDASSLATS
+678 REYQIALDASSLATS
-693 QSTVEKIQTVDAMM
+693 QSTVEKTQTVDAMM

-722 NHLKDI
+722 NQLKDV
-728 GEFSS
+728 GKFSS
-733 VKNHLD
+733 VKNNLD

-760 ESVGMGTAAVSG
+760 KSVGMGTAAVSG

-781 YIDGQWKKYVDG
+781 YVDGQWKKYVNV

-803 MAVWTSKISALKDAA
+803 IATWTSKISALKDAA

-840 GIGNGWNSSTE
+840 GIGDEWNSSTE

-860 VNKNEMLKSVNALFA
+860 VNKNEMIKSINALFA

-889 SELQKAEDD
+889 SELQKAKDD
-898 NKKYVILFSDGEPS
+898 NRKYVILFSDGEPS
-912 DSNDKTE
+912 SNNDKTQ
-919 TEASAVKLKEAGY
+919 TEKSAEKLKGAGY

-941 NNETATWLG
+941 NKETATWLK
-950 EKVASAGCAFTADTA
+950 EKVASAGCAFTAETA
-965 EELNKIFQNIQ
+965 EELNKIFQKIQ

-986 GVQVTDIIDA
+986 GVQVTDVIDA

-1012 AQVTVNEDGTTTVT
+1012 AQVNVNEDGTTTIT

-1036 NSASGWQ
+1036 NGASGWQ

-1054 LGGNNMTTNVNPN
+1054 LGGNNVTTNVNPD

-1110 DAEVRM
+1110 DAAVRM

-1151 KQDTAYYAKAF
+1151 EQDTTYYAKAF

-1192 HVDGEAYAGKYDV
+1192 HADGEAYAGKYDV
-1205 KVKTGTLIL
+1205 KVKTGTLTI

-1248 LRFGENSAED
+1248 LRFGENSAEE
-1258 QTTTAGMFNVKAQTT
+1258 QNTTTGMFNVKAQTT

-1317 IRSRDETCSFDAE
+1317 IRSRDEACSFDAKN
-1330 DFVTTAADL
+1330 FVTTAADL

-1354 TRSDGKLTDTD
+1354 TRSEGKLTDTD

-1375 KANSTTDVDNHST
+1375 KATGTTDVDNNFT

>member
-34 TTDVFAEISTEMLKE
+34 TTDVFAEVSTEMLKE

-100 ESSESTKV
+100 ES
-108 TSNTGNATGTEA
+108 
-120 VEGTEAIENTEVT
+120 
-133 ESTEA
+133 TEA
-138 TEAIEETEKTE
+138 TEAIEETEKTEETE

-206 GSKEKEKV
+206 ESKEKEEV

-228 EPRATVQVQ
+228 EPGATVQVQ
-237 LSLAQVKEGD
+237 LALAQVKEGD
-247 SASVYHFDETKNEMV
+247 SASVYHFDETKNEML
-262 DMNANTSADGEVI
+262 DMNANTSADGEVT

-301 DNHKYQAQDEQSAK
+301 DNSKYQAQDEQSAK

-327 AKINDY
+327 AKISDY

-347 GEAFSKSELENI
+347 GEAFSQSELENI

-389 IPYDKAGQQRA
+389 IPYDTAGQQRA
-400 DLSINADSNYPSGQ
+400 DLSINADSNYPSEQ
-414 RDNRF
+414 KDNRF

-433 DTVTKKTGQNGTA
+433 DTVTKKTGQNGTT

-491 GAAAAETKGL
+491 GAAAAGTKGL

-513 SGDTYELKEVLGKE
+513 SGDTYELKEVLDKE

-542 NNNFYFGI
+542 NNNFYFGL

-597 TADLWNYIDRT
+597 TVDLWNYIDRT

-722 NHLKDI
+722 NQLKDI

-760 ESVGMGTAAVSG
+760 RSVGMGTAAVSG

-803 MAVWTSKISALKDAA
+803 MATWTSKISALKDAA

-851 GKLNHGLSK
+851 GKLNHSLSK

-1012 AQVTVNEDGTTTVT
+1012 AQVTVNEDGTTTVS

-1036 NSASGWQ
+1036 NGASGWQ

-1085 VKIDYQIT
+1085 VRIAYQIT

-1110 DAEVRM
+1110 DAAVRM
-1116 KNADSAGL
+1116 KDADSARM
-1124 SQVNLTFY
+1124 SQVYLTFY
-1132 TDKNCKEEITQE
+1132 TDKGCREEITQE

-1151 KQDTAYYAKAF
+1151 KQDTTYYAKAF

-1177 LNGVIYKNEA
+1177 LNGVIYKNET

-1192 HVDGEAYAGKYDV
+1192 HADGEAYAGKYDV
-1205 KVKTGTLIL
+1205 KVKTGTLTI

-1236 TNQTTGDVYYKT
+1236 TKQTTGDVYYKT

-1273 LEGLAQ
+1273 LEGLSQ

-1317 IRSRDETCSFDAE
+1317 IRSRDEACSFDAE

-1339 HLQADCVNVTAKNNK
+1339 HLQADRVNVTAKNNK

>member
-1 MRFASIVKKVLA
+1 MKFAASVKKVIA
-13 FLLCLT
+13 FLLCLA
-19 LLTSNVTVTNATSVD
+19 LLTSDVTVTNATSVD
-34 TTDVFAEISTEMLKE
+34 TTDVFAEVSTEMLKE

-55 EENVSEADSDSN
+55 EENVSEEDSDSN

-89 GTGDTEKVKNT
+89 GTGDTEKVKN
-100 ESSESTKV
+100 
-108 TSNTGNATGTEA
+108 
-120 VEGTEAIENTEVT
+120 T

-206 GSKEKEKV
+206 ESKEKEEV

-228 EPRATVQVQ
+228 EPGATVQVQ

-247 SASVYHFDETKNEMV
+247 SASVYHFDETKNEML
-262 DMNANTSADGEVI
+262 DMNANTSADGEVT

-301 DNHKYQAQDEQSAK
+301 DNSKYQAQDEQSAK
-315 IYSDDVCTMAPG
+315 IYSDDVRTMAPG

-400 DLSINADSNYPSGQ
+400 DLSINADSNYPPEQ
-414 RDNRF
+414 KDNRF

-433 DTVTKKTGQNGTA
+433 DTVTKKAGQNGIT

-513 SGDTYELKEVLGKE
+513 SGDTYELKEVLDKE

-722 NHLKDI
+722 NQLKDI

-1012 AQVTVNEDGTTTVT
+1012 AQVTVNEDGTTTVS

-1085 VKIDYQIT
+1085 VRIAYQIT

-1103 NLENYAD
+1103 NLENYAE
-1110 DAEVRM
+1110 DAAVRM
-1116 KNADSAGL
+1116 KDADSARL
-1124 SQVNLTFY
+1124 SQVYLMFY
-1132 TDKNCKEEITQE
+1132 TDKGCREEITQE
-1144 NLKKERP
+1144 NLKKEIP
-1151 KQDTAYYAKAF
+1151 KQDTTYYAKAF
-1162 LPVEEATDA
+1162 LPVEEATDD

-1317 IRSRDETCSFDAE
+1317 IRSRDEACSFDVE
-1330 DFVTTAADL
+1330 DFVTTAADS

-1375 KANSTTDVDNHST
+1375 KANSTTDVDNNFT

>member
-1 MRFASIVKKVLA
+1 MKFAASVKKVIA
-13 FLLCLT
+13 FLLCLA
-19 LLTSNVTVTNATSVD
+19 LLTSDVTVTNATSVD
-34 TTDVFAEISTEMLKE
+34 TTDVFAEVSTEMLKE

-55 EENVSEADSDSN
+55 EENVSEEDSDSN

-89 GTGDTEKVKNT
+89 RTGDTEKVKNT

-108 TSNTGNATGTEA
+108 TSNAGNATGTEA
-120 VEGTEAIENTEVT
+120 VEG
-133 ESTEA
+133 

-206 GSKEKEKV
+206 ESKEKEEV

-228 EPRATVQVQ
+228 EPGATVQVQ

-247 SASVYHFDETKNEMV
+247 SASVYHFDETKNEML
-262 DMNANTSADGEVI
+262 DMNANTSADGEVT

-301 DNHKYQAQDEQSAK
+301 DNSKYQAQDEQSAK
-315 IYSDDVCTMAPG
+315 IYSDDVRTMAPG

-347 GEAFSKSELENI
+347 GKTFSKSELENI

-371 QAKNT
+371 QAKKT

-389 IPYDKAGQQRA
+389 IPYDTAGQQRA
-400 DLSINADSNYPSGQ
+400 DLSINADSNYPSEQ
-414 RDNRF
+414 KDNRF

-433 DTVTKKTGQNGTA
+433 DTVTKKTGQNGTT

-513 SGDTYELKEVLGKE
+513 SGDTYELKEVLDKE

-597 TADLWNYIDRT
+597 TVDLWKYIDRT

-722 NHLKDI
+722 NQLKDI

-760 ESVGMGTAAVSG
+760 RSVGMGTAAVSG

-803 MAVWTSKISALKDAA
+803 IATWTSKISALKDAA

-919 TEASAVKLKEAGY
+919 TEASAVKLKEAGC

-1012 AQVTVNEDGTTTVT
+1012 AQVTVNEDGTTTIS

-1036 NSASGWQ
+1036 NGASGWQ

-1054 LGGNNMTTNVNPN
+1054 LGGNNMTTNVNPD

-1085 VKIDYQIT
+1085 VRIAYQIT
-1093 DTADTIFLGE
+1093 DTTDTIFLGE

-1110 DAEVRM
+1110 DAAVRM
-1116 KNADSAGL
+1116 KDADSARM
-1124 SQVNLTFY
+1124 SQVYLTFY
-1132 TDKNCKEEITQE
+1132 TDKGCREEITQE

-1151 KQDTAYYAKAF
+1151 KQDTTYYAKAF
-1162 LPVEEATDA
+1162 LPVEEATDD

-1177 LNGVIYKNEA
+1177 LNDVIYKNEA
-1187 QVEAA
+1187 QVEAVHA
-1192 HVDGEAYAGKYDV
+1192 DGEAYAGKYDV
-1205 KVKTGTLIL
+1205 KVKRGTLIL

>member
-1 MRFASIVKKVLA
+1 MKFAASVKKVIA
-13 FLLCLT
+13 FLLCLA
-19 LLTSNVTVTNATSVD
+19 LLTSDVTVTNATSVD
-34 TTDVFAEISTEMLKE
+34 TTDVFAEVSTEMLKE
-49 TKNAGQ
+49 TKNARQ
-55 EENVSEADSDSN
+55 EENVSEEDSDSN

-108 TSNTGNATGTEA
+108 TSNAGNATGTEA
-120 VEGTEAIENTEVT
+120 VEG
-133 ESTEA
+133 

-195 MEASIDKAMEG
+195 MEASIDKAMSG
-206 GSKEKEKV
+206 GAKEKEEV

-228 EPRATVQVQ
+228 EPGATVQVQ

-247 SASVYHFDETKNEMV
+247 TASVYHFDETKNEMV

-301 DNHKYQAQDEQSAK
+301 DNSKYQAQDEQSAK
-315 IYSDDVCTMAPG
+315 IYSDDVRTMAPG

-347 GEAFSKSELENI
+347 GKTFSKSELENI

-371 QAKNT
+371 QAKKT

-389 IPYDKAGQQRA
+389 IPYDTAGQQRA
-400 DLSINADSNYPSGQ
+400 DLSINADSNYPSE
-414 RDNRF
+414 RKDNRF

-433 DTVTKKTGQNGTA
+433 DTVTKKTGQNGTT

-513 SGDTYELKEVLGKE
+513 SGDTYELKEVLDKE

-722 NHLKDI
+722 NQLKDI

-976 STITQSRSLT
+976 STITQSRSLA

-1036 NSASGWQ
+1036 NGASGWQ

-1054 LGGNNMTTNVNPN
+1054 LGGNNVTTNVNPD

-1085 VKIDYQIT
+1085 VRIVYQIT

-1110 DAEVRM
+1110 DAAVRM
-1116 KNADSAGL
+1116 KDADSARL
-1124 SQVNLTFY
+1124 SQVYLTFY
-1132 TDKNCKEEITQE
+1132 TDKGCREEITQE
-1144 NLKKERP
+1144 NLKKEIP
-1151 KQDTAYYAKAF
+1151 KQDTTYYAKAF
-1162 LPVEEATDA
+1162 LPVEEATDD

-1248 LRFGENSAED
+1248 LRFGDNSAEN

-1317 IRSRDETCSFDAE
+1317 IRSRDEACSFDAE
-1330 DFVTTAADL
+1330 DFVTTAADS

-1375 KANSTTDVDNHST
+1375 KANSTTDVDNNFT

>member
-34 TTDVFAEISTEMLKE
+34 TTDVFAEVSTEMLKE

-55 EENVSEADSDSN
+55 ESTGQEGKVSDP
-67 AADLSDTESNVSGQY
+67 
-82 KQSSDSD
+82 D

-206 GSKEKEKV
+206 ESKEKEEV

-228 EPRATVQVQ
+228 EPGATVQVQ

-247 SASVYHFDETKNEMV
+247 SASVYHFDETKNEML
-262 DMNANTSADGEVI
+262 DMNANTSADGEVT

-301 DNHKYQAQDEQSAK
+301 DNSKYKAQDEQSAK

-327 AKINDY
+327 AKISDY

-400 DLSINADSNYPSGQ
+400 DLSINADSNYPSEQ
-414 RDNRF
+414 KDNRF

-433 DTVTKKTGQNGTA
+433 DTVTKKTGQNGTT
-446 DDQHINVYTGGTG
+446 DDQHINVYTGGNG

-513 SGDTYELKEVLGKE
+513 SGDTYELKEVLDKE

-722 NHLKDI
+722 NQLKDI

-803 MAVWTSKISALKDAA
+803 IAAWTSKISALKDAA

-860 VNKNEMLKSVNALFA
+860 VNKDEMLKSINALFA

-1012 AQVTVNEDGTTTVT
+1012 AQVTVNEDGTTTVS

-1036 NSASGWQ
+1036 NGASGWQ

-1110 DAEVRM
+1110 DAAVRM

-1144 NLKKERP
+1144 NLKKEIP
-1151 KQDTAYYAKAF
+1151 KQDTTYYAKAF

-1317 IRSRDETCSFDAE
+1317 IRSRDEVCSFDAE

-1339 HLQADCVNVTAKNNK
+1339 HLQADRVNVTAKNNK

-1375 KANSTTDVDNHST
+1375 KANSTTDVDNNFT

>member
-1 MRFASIVKKVLA
+1 MKFAASVKKVIA
-13 FLLCLT
+13 FLLCLA
-19 LLTSNVTVTNATSVD
+19 LLTSDVTVTNATSVD
-34 TTDVFAEISTEMLKE
+34 TTDVFAEISTEMLNE

-55 EENVSEADSDSN
+55 ESTGQEGNVSDP
-67 AADLSDTESNVSGQY
+67 
-82 KQSSDSD
+82 D
-89 GTGDTEKVKNT
+89 GTGDTEKVRNT
-100 ESSESTKV
+100 ENSESTKV
-108 TSNTGNATGTEA
+108 TNNIGNAIGTEA

-133 ESTEA
+133 DDTESTET
-138 TEAIEETEKTE
+138 TEAVEETE

-195 MEASIDKAMEG
+195 MEASIDKAMSG
-206 GSKEKEKV
+206 GAKEKEEV

-228 EPRATVQVQ
+228 EPGATVQVQ

-247 SASVYHFDETKNEMV
+247 TASVYHFDETKNEMV

-301 DNHKYQAQDEQSAK
+301 DNYKYQAQDEQSAK

-400 DLSINADSNYPSGQ
+400 DLSINADSNYPSEQ
-414 RDNRF
+414 KDNRF

-433 DTVTKKTGQNGTA
+433 DTVTKKTGQNGTT
-446 DDQHINVYTGGTG
+446 DDQHINVYTGGNG

-513 SGDTYELKEVLGKE
+513 SGDTYELKEVLDKE

-542 NNNFYFGI
+542 NNNFYFGN

-693 QSTVEKIQTVDAMM
+693 QSTVEKKQTVDAMM

-722 NHLKDI
+722 NQLKDI

-1012 AQVTVNEDGTTTVT
+1012 AQVTVNEDGTTTVS

-1036 NSASGWQ
+1036 NSASGWK

-1085 VKIDYQIT
+1085 VRIAYQIT

-1103 NLENYAD
+1103 NLENYAE
-1110 DAEVRM
+1110 DAAVRM
-1116 KNADSAGL
+1116 KDADSARL
-1124 SQVNLTFY
+1124 SQVYLMFY
-1132 TDKNCKEEITQE
+1132 TDKGCREEITQE
-1144 NLKKERP
+1144 NLKKEIP
-1151 KQDTAYYAKAF
+1151 KQDTTYYAKAF
-1162 LPVEEATDA
+1162 LPVEEATDD

-1258 QTTTAGMFNVKAQTT
+1258 QTTTATMFNVKAQTT

-1317 IRSRDETCSFDAE
+1317 IRSRDEACSFDAE
-1330 DFVTTAADL
+1330 DFVTTAADS
-1339 HLQADCVNVTAKNNK
+1339 HLQADCVKVTAKNNK

-1375 KANSTTDVDNHST
+1375 KATRTTDVDNNFT

>member
-34 TTDVFAEISTEMLKE
+34 TTDVFAEVSTEMLKE

-108 TSNTGNATGTEA
+108 TSNTGNTTGTEA

-149 ETEQPEL
+149 ETEQLEL

-206 GSKEKEKV
+206 ESKEKEEV

-228 EPRATVQVQ
+228 EPGATVQVQ

-247 SASVYHFDETKNEMV
+247 SASVYHFDETKNEML
-262 DMNANTSADGEVI
+262 DMNANTSADGEVT

-301 DNHKYQAQDEQSAK
+301 DNYKYQAQDEQSAK
-315 IYSDDVCTMAPG
+315 IYSDDVRTMAPG

-347 GEAFSKSELENI
+347 GKTFSKSELENI

-371 QAKNT
+371 QAKKT

-389 IPYDKAGQQRA
+389 IPYDTAGQQRA
-400 DLSINADSNYPSGQ
+400 DLSINADSNYPSEQ
-414 RDNRF
+414 KDNRF

-433 DTVTKKTGQNGTA
+433 DTVTKKTGKNGTTT
-446 DDQHINVYTGGTG
+446 DQHINVYTGGSG

-513 SGDTYELKEVLGKE
+513 SGDTYELKEVLDKE
-527 DNVAATAGADFLPFG
+527 DNVAATVGADFLPFG

-976 STITQSRSLT
+976 STITQSRSLN
-986 GVQVTDIIDA
+986 GVQVTDVIDA
-996 EFELTDAEI
+996 RFELTDAEI
-1005 QRLRADG
+1005 GRLRAEG
-1012 AQVTVNEDGTTTVT
+1012 AQVNINEDGTTTIT

-1036 NSASGWQ
+1036 NGASGWQ

-1054 LGGNNMTTNVNPN
+1054 LGGNNMTTNVNPD

-1110 DAEVRM
+1110 DAAVRM
-1116 KNADSAGL
+1116 KNADSARM

-1144 NLKKERP
+1144 NLKKEIP
-1151 KQDTAYYAKAF
+1151 KQDTTYYAKAF
-1162 LPVEEATDA
+1162 LPVEEATDD

-1375 KANSTTDVDNHST
+1375 KANSTTDVDNNFT

>member
-1 MRFASIVKKVLA
+1 MKFAASVKKVIA
-13 FLLCLT
+13 FLLCLA
-19 LLTSNVTVTNATSVD
+19 LLTSDVTVTNATSVD
-34 TTDVFAEISTEMLKE
+34 TTDVFAEVSTEMLKE

-55 EENVSEADSDSN
+55 EENVSEEDSDSN

-108 TSNTGNATGTEA
+108 TSNAGNATGTEA

-133 ESTEA
+133 DDTESTET
-138 TEAIEETEKTE
+138 TEAVEETEETE

-156 KTVFDYSNDAVRV
+156 KT
-169 VVTLSNETDLPAGA
+169 
-183 ELVVAPVAVTAE
+183 
-195 MEASIDKAMEG
+195 K
-206 GSKEKEKV
+206 
-214 VAYDISFVKDGKEV
+214 
-228 EPRATVQVQ
+228 
-237 LSLAQVKEGD
+237 
-247 SASVYHFDETKNEMV
+247 MV

-301 DNHKYQAQDEQSAK
+301 DNYKYQAQDEQSAK

-327 AKINDY
+327 TKISDY

-347 GEAFSKSELENI
+347 GEAFSQSELENI

-400 DLSINADSNYPSGQ
+400 DLSINADFNYPSEQ
-414 RDNRF
+414 KDNRF

-433 DTVTKKTGQNGTA
+433 DTVTKKTGKNGTTT
-446 DDQHINVYTGGTG
+446 DQHINVYTGGSG

-513 SGDTYELKEVLGKE
+513 SGDTYELKEVLDKE

-860 VNKNEMLKSVNALFA
+860 VNKDEMLKSINALFA

-1005 QRLRADG
+1005 GRLRAEG
-1012 AQVTVNEDGTTTVT
+1012 AQVNINEDGTTTIT

-1036 NSASGWQ
+1036 NGASGWQ

-1054 LGGNNMTTNVNPN
+1054 LGGNNMTTNVNPD

-1116 KNADSAGL
+1116 KNTDSAGL

-1317 IRSRDETCSFDAE
+1317 IRSRDEACSFDAE
-1330 DFVTTAADL
+1330 DFVTTAADS

-1375 KANSTTDVDNHST
+1375 KANSTTDVDNNFT

>member
-34 TTDVFAEISTEMLKE
+34 TTDVFAEVSTEMLKE

-100 ESSESTKV
+100 ES
-108 TSNTGNATGTEA
+108 TEA
-120 VEGTEAIENTEVT
+120 A
-133 ESTEA
+133 
-138 TEAIEETEKTE
+138 EAIEETEKTE

-206 GSKEKEKV
+206 ESKEKEEV

-228 EPRATVQVQ
+228 EPGATVQVQ

-247 SASVYHFDETKNEMV
+247 SASVYHFDETKNEML
-262 DMNANTSADGEVI
+262 DMNANTSADGEVT

-301 DNHKYQAQDEQSAK
+301 DNSKYQAQDEQSAK
-315 IYSDDVCTMAPG
+315 IYSDDVCTMVPG
-327 AKINDY
+327 AKISDY

-347 GEAFSKSELENI
+347 GEAFSQSELENI

-389 IPYDKAGQQRA
+389 IPYDTAGQQRA
-400 DLSINADSNYPSGQ
+400 DLSINADSNYPSEQ
-414 RDNRF
+414 KDNRF

-433 DTVTKKTGQNGTA
+433 DTVTKKTGQNGTT

-491 GAAAAETKGL
+491 GAAAAGTKGL

-513 SGDTYELKEVLGKE
+513 SGDTYELKEVLDKE

-542 NNNFYFGI
+542 NNNFYFGL

-562 GELNYSFTG
+562 GKLNYSFTG

-722 NHLKDI
+722 NQLKDI

-760 ESVGMGTAAVSG
+760 KSVGMGTAAVSG

-803 MAVWTSKISALKDAA
+803 MAAWTSKISALKDAA

-919 TEASAVKLKEAGY
+919 TEESAVKLKEAGY

-1012 AQVTVNEDGTTTVT
+1012 AQVTVNEDGTTTVS

-1110 DAEVRM
+1110 DAAVRM

-1144 NLKKERP
+1144 NLKKEIP
-1151 KQDTAYYAKAF
+1151 KQDTTYYAKAF
-1162 LPVEEATDA
+1162 LPVEEATDD

-1317 IRSRDETCSFDAE
+1317 IRSRDEACSFDAE
-1330 DFVTTAADL
+1330 DFVTTAADS

-1375 KANSTTDVDNHST
+1375 KANSTTDVDNNFT

>member
-34 TTDVFAEISTEMLKE
+34 TTDVFAEVSTEMLKE

-100 ESSESTKV
+100 ES
-108 TSNTGNATGTEA
+108 
-120 VEGTEAIENTEVT
+120 
-133 ESTEA
+133 TEA
-138 TEAIEETEKTE
+138 TEAIEETEKTEETE

-206 GSKEKEKV
+206 ESKEKEEV

-228 EPRATVQVQ
+228 EPGATVQVQ
-237 LSLAQVKEGD
+237 LALAQVKEGD
-247 SASVYHFDETKNEMV
+247 SASVYHFDETKNEML
-262 DMNANTSADGEVI
+262 DMNANTSADGEVT

-301 DNHKYQAQDEQSAK
+301 DNSKYQAQDEQSAK

-327 AKINDY
+327 AKISDY

-347 GEAFSKSELENI
+347 GEAFSQSELENI

-389 IPYDKAGQQRA
+389 IPYDTAGQQRA
-400 DLSINADSNYPSGQ
+400 DLSINAYSNYPSEQ
-414 RDNRF
+414 KDNRF

-433 DTVTKKTGQNGTA
+433 DTVTKKTGQNGTT

-491 GAAAAETKGL
+491 GAAAAGTKGL

-513 SGDTYELKEVLGKE
+513 SGDTYELKEVLDKE

-542 NNNFYFGI
+542 NNNFYFGL

-597 TADLWNYIDRT
+597 TVDLWNYIDRT

-722 NHLKDI
+722 NQLKDI

-760 ESVGMGTAAVSG
+760 RSVGMGTAAVSG

-803 MAVWTSKISALKDAA
+803 MATWTSKISALKDAA

-851 GKLNHGLSK
+851 GKLNHSLSK

-1012 AQVTVNEDGTTTVT
+1012 AQVTVNEDGTTTVS

-1036 NSASGWQ
+1036 NGASGWQ

-1085 VKIDYQIT
+1085 VRIAYQIT

-1110 DAEVRM
+1110 DAAVRM
-1116 KNADSAGL
+1116 KDADSARM
-1124 SQVNLTFY
+1124 SQVYLTFY
-1132 TDKNCKEEITQE
+1132 TDKGCREEITQE

-1151 KQDTAYYAKAF
+1151 KQDTTYYAKAF

-1177 LNGVIYKNEA
+1177 LNGVIYKNET

-1192 HVDGEAYAGKYDV
+1192 HADGEAYAGKYDV
-1205 KVKTGTLIL
+1205 KVKTGTLTI

-1273 LEGLAQ
+1273 LEGLSQ

-1317 IRSRDETCSFDAE
+1317 IRSRDEACSFDAE

-1339 HLQADCVNVTAKNNK
+1339 HLQADRVNVTAKNNK

>member
-34 TTDVFAEISTEMLKE
+34 TTDVFAEVSTEMLKE

-100 ESSESTKV
+100 ES
-108 TSNTGNATGTEA
+108 
-120 VEGTEAIENTEVT
+120 
-133 ESTEA
+133 TEA
-138 TEAIEETEKTE
+138 TEAIEETEKTEETE

-206 GSKEKEKV
+206 ESKEKEEV

-228 EPRATVQVQ
+228 EPGATVQVQ
-237 LSLAQVKEGD
+237 LALAQVKEGD
-247 SASVYHFDETKNEMV
+247 SASVYHFDETKNEML
-262 DMNANTSADGEVI
+262 DMNANTSADGEVT

-301 DNHKYQAQDEQSAK
+301 DNSKYQAQDEQSAK

-327 AKINDY
+327 AKISDY

-347 GEAFSKSELENI
+347 GEAFSQSELENI

-389 IPYDKAGQQRA
+389 IPYDTAGQQRA
-400 DLSINADSNYPSGQ
+400 DLSINADSNYPSEQ
-414 RDNRF
+414 KDNRF

-433 DTVTKKTGQNGTA
+433 DTVTKKTGQNGTT

-491 GAAAAETKGL
+491 GAAAAGTKGL

-513 SGDTYELKEVLGKE
+513 SGDTYELKEVLDKE

-542 NNNFYFGI
+542 NNNFYFGL

-597 TADLWNYIDRT
+597 TVDLWNYIDRT

-722 NHLKDI
+722 NQLKDI

-760 ESVGMGTAAVSG
+760 RSVGMGTAAVSG

-803 MAVWTSKISALKDAA
+803 IAAWTSKISALKDAA

-851 GKLNHGLSK
+851 GKLNHSLSK

-1012 AQVTVNEDGTTTVT
+1012 AQVTVNEDGTTTVS

-1036 NSASGWQ
+1036 NGASGWQ

-1085 VKIDYQIT
+1085 VRIAYQIT

-1110 DAEVRM
+1110 DAAVRM
-1116 KNADSAGL
+1116 KDADSARM
-1124 SQVNLTFY
+1124 SQVYLTFY
-1132 TDKNCKEEITQE
+1132 TDKGCREEITQE

-1151 KQDTAYYAKAF
+1151 KQDTTYYAKAF

-1177 LNGVIYKNEA
+1177 LNGVIYKNET

-1192 HVDGEAYAGKYDV
+1192 HADGEAYAGKYDV
-1205 KVKTGTLIL
+1205 KVKTGTLTI

-1273 LEGLAQ
+1273 LEGLSQ

-1317 IRSRDETCSFDAE
+1317 IRSRDEACSFDAE

-1339 HLQADCVNVTAKNNK
+1339 HLQADRVNVTAKNNK

>member
-1 MRFASIVKKVLA
+1 MKFAASVKKVIA
-13 FLLCLT
+13 FLLCLA
-19 LLTSNVTVTNATSVD
+19 LLTSDVTVTNATSVD

-55 EENVSEADSDSN
+55 EENVSEEDSDSN

-100 ESSESTKV
+100 ESSEST
-108 TSNTGNATGTEA
+108 
-120 VEGTEAIENTEVT
+120 
-133 ESTEA
+133 EA

-149 ETEQPEL
+149 ETEQQEL

-206 GSKEKEKV
+206 ESKEKKEV

-228 EPRATVQVQ
+228 EPGATVQVQ

-247 SASVYHFDETKNEMV
+247 SASVYHFDETKNEML

-301 DNHKYQAQDEQSAK
+301 DNSKYQAQDEQSAK
-315 IYSDDVCTMAPG
+315 IYSDDVRTMAPG

-414 RDNRF
+414 KDNRF

-433 DTVTKKTGQNGTA
+433 DTVTKKAGQNGTT

-513 SGDTYELKEVLGKE
+513 SGDTYELKEVLDKE

-722 NHLKDI
+722 NQLKDI

-1012 AQVTVNEDGTTTVT
+1012 AQVTVNEDGTTTVS

-1036 NSASGWQ
+1036 NGASGWQ

-1054 LGGNNMTTNVNPN
+1054 LGGNNMTTNVNPD

-1093 DTADTIFLGE
+1093 DTVDTIFLGE

-1162 LPVEEATDA
+1162 LPVEEATDD

-1248 LRFGENSAED
+1248 LRFGDNSAED

-1317 IRSRDETCSFDAE
+1317 IRSRDEACSFDAE
-1330 DFVTTAADL
+1330 DFVTTAADS

-1375 KANSTTDVDNHST
+1375 KANSTTDVDNNFT

>member
-1 MRFASIVKKVLA
+1 MRFASIVKKVFA
-13 FLLCLT
+13 FLLCLA
-19 LLTSNVTVTNATSVD
+19 LLTSDVTVTNATSVD
-34 TTDVFAEISTEMLKE
+34 TTDVFAEISTEMLNE

-67 AADLSDTESNVSGQY
+67 AADLSDTESNVIGQY

-120 VEGTEAIENTEVT
+120 VEG
-133 ESTEA
+133 

-206 GSKEKEKV
+206 ESKEKEEV

-228 EPRATVQVQ
+228 EPGATVQVQ

-247 SASVYHFDETKNEMV
+247 SASVYHFDETKNEML
-262 DMNANTSADGEVI
+262 DMNANTSADGEVT

-301 DNHKYQAQDEQSAK
+301 DNSKYQAQDEQSAK
-315 IYSDDVCTMAPG
+315 IYSDDVRTMAPG

-347 GEAFSKSELENI
+347 GKTFSKSELENI

-400 DLSINADSNYPSGQ
+400 DLSINADSNYPSEQ
-414 RDNRF
+414 KDNRF

-433 DTVTKKTGQNGTA
+433 DTVTKKTGKNGTTT
-446 DDQHINVYTGGTG
+446 DQHINVYTGGSG

-513 SGDTYELKEVLGKE
+513 SGDTYELKEVLDKE

-722 NHLKDI
+722 NQLKDI

-912 DSNDKTE
+912 DGNDKTE

-1012 AQVTVNEDGTTTVT
+1012 AQVTVNEDGTTTVS

-1054 LGGNNMTTNVNPN
+1054 LGGNNMTTNINPD

-1085 VKIDYQIT
+1085 VRIAYQIT

-1110 DAEVRM
+1110 DAAVRM
-1116 KNADSAGL
+1116 KDADSARM
-1124 SQVNLTFY
+1124 SQVYLTFY
-1132 TDKNCKEEITQE
+1132 MDKGCREEITQE

-1151 KQDTAYYAKAF
+1151 KQDTTYYAKAF
-1162 LPVEEATDA
+1162 LPVEEATDD
-1171 SNANST
+1171 SNANSA

-1258 QTTTAGMFNVKAQTT
+1258 QTTAAGMFNVKAQTT

-1354 TRSDGKLTDTD
+1354 TRNDGKLTDTD

-1375 KANSTTDVDNHST
+1375 KANSTTDVDNNFT

>member
-1 MRFASIVKKVLA
+1 MKFAASVKKVIA
-13 FLLCLT
+13 FLLCLA
-19 LLTSNVTVTNATSVD
+19 LLTSDVTVTNATSVD
-34 TTDVFAEISTEMLKE
+34 TTDVFTEISTEMLNE

-55 EENVSEADSDSN
+55 ESTGQEGKMSDP
-67 AADLSDTESNVSGQY
+67 
-82 KQSSDSD
+82 D
-89 GTGDTEKVKNT
+89 GTGNTEKVRNT
-100 ESSESTKV
+100 ENSESTKV
-108 TSNTGNATGTEA
+108 TNNIGNAIGTEA

-133 ESTEA
+133 DDTESTET
-138 TEAIEETEKTE
+138 TEAVEETE

-195 MEASIDKAMEG
+195 MEASIDKAMSG
-206 GSKEKEKV
+206 GAKEKEEV

-228 EPRATVQVQ
+228 EPGATVQVQ

-247 SASVYHFDETKNEMV
+247 TASVYHFDETKNEMV

-301 DNHKYQAQDEQSAK
+301 DNYKYQAQDEQSAK
-315 IYSDDVCTMAPG
+315 IYSDDVRTMAPG

-347 GEAFSKSELENI
+347 GEAFSQSELENI

-400 DLSINADSNYPSGQ
+400 DLSINADSNYPSEQ
-414 RDNRF
+414 KDNRF

-433 DTVTKKTGQNGTA
+433 DTVTKKAGQNGIT

-491 GAAAAETKGL
+491 GAAAAGTKGL

-513 SGDTYELKEVLGKE
+513 SGDTYELKEVLDKE

-542 NNNFYFGI
+542 NNNFYFGL

-588 GGIHDALTD
+588 GGIHDALID

-647 DVPDIPP
+647 DVPDIPS

-722 NHLKDI
+722 NQLKDI

-733 VKNHLD
+733 VKNQMD

-760 ESVGMGTAAVSG
+760 KSVGMGTAAVSG

-803 MAVWTSKISALKDAA
+803 MAAWTSKISALKDAA

-860 VNKNEMLKSVNALFA
+860 VNKNEMLKSVNALSA

-919 TEASAVKLKEAGY
+919 TEESAVKLKEAGY

-986 GVQVTDIIDA
+986 GVQVTDVIDA

-1012 AQVTVNEDGTTTVT
+1012 AQVTVNEDGTTTVS

-1036 NSASGWQ
+1036 NGASGWQ

-1221 DIRACEGDPIFTFKI
+1221 DIRACEGDPIFTFEI

-1317 IRSRDETCSFDAE
+1317 IRSRDEACSFDAE
-1330 DFVTTAADL
+1330 DFVTTAADS

-1375 KANSTTDVDNHST
+1375 KATRTTDVDNNFT

>member
-34 TTDVFAEISTEMLKE
+34 TTDVFAEVSTEMLKE

-67 AADLSDTESNVSGQY
+67 AEDLSD
-82 KQSSDSD
+82 
-89 GTGDTEKVKNT
+89 T

-108 TSNTGNATGTEA
+108 TSNTGNETGTEA

-138 TEAIEETEKTE
+138 TEAIE

-206 GSKEKEKV
+206 ESKEKEEV

-228 EPRATVQVQ
+228 EPGATVQVQ
-237 LSLAQVKEGD
+237 LSLVQVKDGD

-262 DMNANTSADGEVI
+262 DMNANTSADGEVT

-301 DNHKYQAQDEQSAK
+301 DNSKYQAQDEQSAK
-315 IYSDDVCTMAPG
+315 IYSDDVRTMTPG

-333 NKALNWDVDHVQVN
+333 NKALNWDVNHVQVN
-347 GEAFSKSELENI
+347 GKTFSQSELENI

-389 IPYDKAGQQRA
+389 IPYDTAGQQRA
-400 DLSINADSNYPSGQ
+400 DLSINADSNYPSEQ
-414 RDNRF
+414 KDNRF

-433 DTVTKKTGQNGTA
+433 DTVTKKTDKNGTTT
-446 DDQHINVYTGGTG
+446 DQHINVYTGGSG

-491 GAAAAETKGL
+491 GATAAKTKGL

-513 SGDTYELKEVLGKE
+513 SGDTYELKEVLDKE

-597 TADLWNYIDRT
+597 TVDLWNYIDRT

-654 EKPVDFTEKDV
+654 EEPVDFTEKDV

-722 NHLKDI
+722 NQLKDI

-733 VKNHLD
+733 VKNNLD

-760 ESVGMGTAAVSG
+760 KSVGMGTAAVSG
-772 NVYAKYPVK
+772 NVYAKYPIK
-781 YIDGQWKKYVDG
+781 YVDGQWKKYVNG

-803 MAVWTSKISALKDAA
+803 IATWTSKISALKDAA

-840 GIGNGWNSSTE
+840 GIGDEWNSSTE

-860 VNKNEMLKSVNALFA
+860 VNKNEMIKSINALFA

-889 SELQKAEDD
+889 SELQKAKDD
-898 NKKYVILFSDGEPS
+898 NRKYVILFSDGEPS
-912 DSNDKTE
+912 SNNDKTQ
-919 TEASAVKLKEAGY
+919 TEKSAEKLKGAGY

-941 NNETATWLG
+941 NKETAAWLG
-950 EKVASAGCAFTADTA
+950 EKVASAGCAFTAETA
-965 EELNKIFQNIQ
+965 EELNKIFQKIQ

-986 GVQVTDIIDA
+986 GVQVTDVIDA
-996 EFELTDAEI
+996 RFELTDAETR
-1005 QRLRADG
+1005 RLRADG
-1012 AQVTVNEDGTTTVT
+1012 AQVNVNEDGTTTIT

-1036 NSASGWQ
+1036 NGASGWQ

-1054 LGGNNMTTNVNPN
+1054 LGGNNVTTNVNPE

-1085 VKIDYQIT
+1085 VRIAYQIK
-1093 DTADTIFLGE
+1093 DAADTIFLGE

-1144 NLKKERP
+1144 NLKKEIP
-1151 KQDTAYYAKAF
+1151 KQDTTYYAKAF

-1192 HVDGEAYAGKYDV
+1192 QVDGEAYAGKYDV

-1248 LRFGENSAED
+1248 LRFGENSAEE

-1317 IRSRDETCSFDAE
+1317 IRSRDEVCSFDAKN
-1330 DFVTTAADL
+1330 FVTTAADL

-1375 KANSTTDVDNHST
+1375 KANSTTDVDNNFI

>member
-1 MRFASIVKKVLA
+1 MKFAASVKKVIA
-13 FLLCLT
+13 FLLCLA
-19 LLTSNVTVTNATSVD
+19 LLTSDVTVTNATSVD

-55 EENVSEADSDSN
+55 EENVSEEDSDSN

-108 TSNTGNATGTEA
+108 TSNTGNTTGTEA

-206 GSKEKEKV
+206 ESKEKEEV

-228 EPRATVQVQ
+228 EPGATVQVQ

-247 SASVYHFDETKNEMV
+247 SASVYHFDETKNEML
-262 DMNANTSADGEVI
+262 DMNANTSADGEVT

-315 IYSDDVCTMAPG
+315 IYSDDVRTMAPG

-347 GEAFSKSELENI
+347 GEAFSQSELENI

-389 IPYDKAGQQRA
+389 IPYDTAGQQRA
-400 DLSINADSNYPSGQ
+400 DLSINADSNYPSEQ
-414 RDNRF
+414 KDNRF

-433 DTVTKKTGQNGTA
+433 DTVTKKTGQNGTT

-513 SGDTYELKEVLGKE
+513 SGDTYELKEVLDKE

-803 MAVWTSKISALKDAA
+803 IAAWTSKISALKDAA

-860 VNKNEMLKSVNALFA
+860 VNKDEMLKSINALFA

-919 TEASAVKLKEAGY
+919 TEASAVKLKETGY
-932 TVITVGLGL
+932 TIITVGLGL

-986 GVQVTDIIDA
+986 GVQVTDVIDA

-1012 AQVTVNEDGTTTVT
+1012 AQVTVNEDGTTTIT

-1036 NSASGWQ
+1036 NGASGWQ

-1054 LGGNNMTTNVNPN
+1054 LGGNNVTTNVNPD

-1317 IRSRDETCSFDAE
+1317 IRSRDEACSFDVE
-1330 DFVTTAADL
+1330 DFVTTAADS

-1354 TRSDGKLTDTD
+1354 TRNDGKLTDTD

-1375 KANSTTDVDNHST
+1375 KANSTTDVDNNFT

>member
-1 MRFASIVKKVLA
+1 MKFAASVKKVIA
-13 FLLCLT
+13 FLLCLA
-19 LLTSNVTVTNATSVD
+19 LLTSDVTVTNATSVD
-34 TTDVFAEISTEMLKE
+34 TTDVFAEVSTEMLKE
-49 TKNAGQ
+49 TKNVGQ
-55 EENVSEADSDSN
+55 EENVSEEDSDSN

-89 GTGDTEKVKNT
+89 RTGDTEKVKNT

-108 TSNTGNATGTEA
+108 TSNAGNATGTEA
-120 VEGTEAIENTEVT
+120 VEGTEAIE
-133 ESTEA
+133 
-138 TEAIEETEKTE
+138 ETEKTE
-149 ETEQPEL
+149 ETERPEL

-206 GSKEKEKV
+206 ESKEKEEV

-228 EPRATVQVQ
+228 EPGATVQVQ

-247 SASVYHFDETKNEMV
+247 SASVYHFDETKNEML
-262 DMNANTSADGEVI
+262 DMNANTSADGEVT

-301 DNHKYQAQDEQSAK
+301 DNSKYQAQDEQSAK
-315 IYSDDVCTMAPG
+315 IYSDDVRTMAPG

-347 GEAFSKSELENI
+347 GKTFSKSELENI

-371 QAKNT
+371 QAKKT

-389 IPYDKAGQQRA
+389 IPYDTAGQQRA
-400 DLSINADSNYPSGQ
+400 DLSINADSNYPSEQ
-414 RDNRF
+414 KDNRF

-433 DTVTKKTGQNGTA
+433 DTVTKKTGQNGTT

-491 GAAAAETKGL
+491 GATAAETKGL

-513 SGDTYELKEVLGKE
+513 SGDTYELKEVLDKE

-654 EKPVDFTEKDV
+654 EKPVDFTEKDA

-722 NHLKDI
+722 NQLKDI

-965 EELNKIFQNIQ
+965 EELNKIFQKIQ

-986 GVQVTDIIDA
+986 GVQVTDVIDA
-996 EFELTDAEI
+996 RFELTDAETR
-1005 QRLRADG
+1005 RLRADG
-1012 AQVTVNEDGTTTVT
+1012 AQVNVNEDGTTTIT

-1036 NSASGWQ
+1036 NGASGWQ

-1054 LGGNNMTTNVNPN
+1054 LGGNNMTTNINPN

-1085 VKIDYQIT
+1085 VRIAYQIT

-1110 DAEVRM
+1110 DAAVRM

-1144 NLKKERP
+1144 NLKKEIP
-1151 KQDTAYYAKAF
+1151 KQDTTYYAKAF
-1162 LPVEEATDA
+1162 LPVEEATDD

-1317 IRSRDETCSFDAE
+1317 IRSRDEACSFDAE
-1330 DFVTTAADL
+1330 DFVTTAADS

-1375 KANSTTDVDNHST
+1375 KANSTTDVDNNFT

>member
-1 MRFASIVKKVLA
+1 MRFAAIVKKVLA

-34 TTDVFAEISTEMLKE
+34 TTDVFAEVSTEMLKE

-100 ESSESTKV
+100 ES
-108 TSNTGNATGTEA
+108 TEA
-120 VEGTEAIENTEVT
+120 A
-133 ESTEA
+133 
-138 TEAIEETEKTE
+138 EAIEETEKTE

-206 GSKEKEKV
+206 ESKEKEEV

-228 EPRATVQVQ
+228 EPGATVQVQ

-247 SASVYHFDETKNEMV
+247 SASVYHFDETKNEML
-262 DMNANTSADGEVI
+262 DMNANTSADGEVT

-301 DNHKYQAQDEQSAK
+301 DNSKYQAQDEQSAK

-327 AKINDY
+327 AKISDY
-333 NKALNWDVDHVQVN
+333 NKVLNWDVDHVQVN
-347 GEAFSKSELENI
+347 GEAFSQSELENM

-389 IPYDKAGQQRA
+389 IPYDTAGQQRA
-400 DLSINADSNYPSGQ
+400 DLSINADSNYPSEQ
-414 RDNRF
+414 KDNRF

-433 DTVTKKTGQNGTA
+433 DTVTKKTGQNGTT

-491 GAAAAETKGL
+491 GAAAAGTKGL

-513 SGDTYELKEVLGKE
+513 SGDTYELKEVLDKE

-722 NHLKDI
+722 NQLKDI

-733 VKNHLD
+733 VKNQMD

-760 ESVGMGTAAVSG
+760 KSVGMGTAAVSG

-803 MAVWTSKISALKDAA
+803 MAAWTSKISALKDAA

-1005 QRLRADG
+1005 QRLREDG
-1012 AQVTVNEDGTTTVT
+1012 AQVTVNEDGTTTIS

-1036 NSASGWQ
+1036 NGASGWQ

-1085 VKIDYQIT
+1085 VRIAYQIT

-1110 DAEVRM
+1110 DAAVRM
-1116 KNADSAGL
+1116 KDADSARL
-1124 SQVNLTFY
+1124 SQVYLTFY
-1132 TDKNCKEEITQE
+1132 TDKGCREEITQE

-1151 KQDTAYYAKAF
+1151 KQDTTYYAKAF
-1162 LPVEEATDA
+1162 LPVEEATDD

-1192 HVDGEAYAGKYDV
+1192 HADGEAYAGKYDV
-1205 KVKTGTLIL
+1205 KVKTGTLTI

-1248 LRFGENSAED
+1248 LRFGEKSAEE
-1258 QTTTAGMFNVKAQTT
+1258 QNTTTGMFNVKVQTT

-1279 GIYKVEELDTMG
+1279 GFYKVEELDTMG

-1330 DFVTTAADL
+1330 NFVTTAADL

>member
-1 MRFASIVKKVLA
+1 MKFAASVKKVIA
-13 FLLCLT
+13 FLLCLA
-19 LLTSNVTVTNATSVD
+19 LLTSDVTVTNATSVD

-55 EENVSEADSDSN
+55 ESTGQEGKVSDP
-67 AADLSDTESNVSGQY
+67 
-82 KQSSDSD
+82 D
-89 GTGDTEKVKNT
+89 GTGDTEIIEGTEVISGTEEIENKEVTGNT
-100 ESSESTKV
+100 E
-108 TSNTGNATGTEA
+108 NAETTEA
-120 VEGTEAIENTEVT
+120 VENTEVT

-138 TEAIEETEKTE
+138 TEAIE

-206 GSKEKEKV
+206 ESKEKEEV

-228 EPRATVQVQ
+228 EPGATVQVQ
-237 LSLAQVKEGD
+237 LSLVQVKEGD

-262 DMNANTSADGEVI
+262 DMNANTSADGDVT

-301 DNHKYQAQDEQSAK
+301 DNSKYQAQDEQSAK
-315 IYSDDVCTMAPG
+315 IYSDDVRTMTPG

-333 NKALNWDVDHVQVN
+333 NKALNWDVNHVQVN
-347 GEAFSKSELENI
+347 GKTFSQSELENI

-389 IPYDKAGQQRA
+389 IPYDTAGQQRA
-400 DLSINADSNYPSGQ
+400 DLSINADSNYPSEQ
-414 RDNRF
+414 KDNRF

-433 DTVTKKTGQNGTA
+433 DTVTKKTGKNGTTT
-446 DDQHINVYTGGTG
+446 DQHINVYTGGSG

-491 GAAAAETKGL
+491 GATAAKTKGL

-513 SGDTYELKEVLGKE
+513 SGDTYELKEVLDKE

-634 TLPNADVIKVVDD
+634 TLPNASVIKVVDD
-647 DVPDIPP
+647 NVPDIPP
-654 EKPVDFTEKDV
+654 EDPIVFTEKDV

-678 REYQIDLDASSLATS
+678 REYQIVLDASSLATS
-693 QSTVEKIQTVDAMM
+693 QSTVEKTQTVDAMM

-722 NHLKDI
+722 NQLKDV
-728 GEFSS
+728 GKFSS
-733 VKNHLD
+733 VKNNLD

-760 ESVGMGTAAVSG
+760 KSVGMGTAAVSG

-781 YIDGQWKKYVDG
+781 YIDGQWKKYVNG

-803 MAVWTSKISALKDAA
+803 IATWTSKISALKDAA

-840 GIGNGWNSSTE
+840 GIGDEWNSSTE

-860 VNKNEMLKSVNALFA
+860 VNKNEMIKSINALFA

-889 SELQKAEDD
+889 SELQKAKDD
-898 NKKYVILFSDGEPS
+898 NRKYVILFSDGEPS

-941 NNETATWLG
+941 NNETAAWLG
-950 EKVASAGCAFTADTA
+950 EKVASAGCAFTAETA
-965 EELNKIFQNIQ
+965 EELNKIFQKIQ

-986 GVQVTDIIDA
+986 GVQVTDVIDA
-996 EFELTDAEI
+996 RFELTDAEI
-1005 QRLRADG
+1005 GRLRADG
-1012 AQVTVNEDGTTTVT
+1012 AQVTVNEDGTTTIS

-1036 NSASGWQ
+1036 NGASGWQ

-1054 LGGNNMTTNVNPN
+1054 LGGNNMTTNVNPD

-1079 PQPTVN
+1079 LQPTVN
-1085 VKIDYQIT
+1085 VRIAYQIK
-1093 DTADTIFLGE
+1093 DAADTIFLGE

-1144 NLKKERP
+1144 NLKKEIP
-1151 KQDTAYYAKAF
+1151 EQDTTYYAKAF

-1192 HVDGEAYAGKYDV
+1192 HADGEAYAGKYDV

-1221 DIRACEGDPIFTFKI
+1221 DIRASEGDPIFTFKI

-1317 IRSRDETCSFDAE
+1317 IRSRDEACSFDAKN
-1330 DFVTTAADL
+1330 FVTTAADL
-1339 HLQADCVNVTAKNNK
+1339 HLQADCVNVTARNNK

-1365 AVKNQFVIHE
+1365 VVKNQFVIHE
-1375 KANSTTDVDNHST
+1375 KATGTTDVDNNFT